1 MASNKKNR
9 YKLSKGR
16 KEQLAQARQNA
27 KDDYNRRQKEKQ
39 NRALIQQYNATH
51 KNAPKQTISAKDGI
65 RNTRQSTG
73 TTRSTAGKTRMNG
86 SLGNSFGGSKTG
98 GAKTTTDRR
107 ASAAHKADAERR
119 QSTTL
124 RQGSSYLTGG
134 STRKATPYAAAQQVY
149 TPLRSNDRRARAGRA
164 ADANRTINA
173 RNQVAANTQM
183 KTGTGKTWNEKEER
197 QKAID
202 TLNANSMAWH
212 NTSDEAEKTRLHAA
226 NDRIRKKF
234 GMTYNGDTGA
244 TYLPKA
250 SGGKTN
256 VSKPVVETARNA
268 AFGQNYQTQEQ
279 RQSRYDE
286 LNNEIDRMQKQY
298 PYLIAMDMKN
308 RNAGEKLA
316 AVPWLISHPK
326 LAAAGINGDDQY
338 SKMSTTNKK
347 QADAMY
353 QLYKRLNDEADAISK
368 QSAGK
373 AWGSGVANAGLSV
386 TGALENA
393 GRYVSGTMNK
403 AAGDVLNLVGAKDAG
418 KFLRDTAQKTLE
430 GSLSDSA
437 MQKVNDWAQPVGA
450 AKKAQEIAGSG
461 SRMASSIAAGPAGM
475 GLIYADSAKS
485 ATAEALN
492 DGANLDQAMLY
503 GAGSGLTEV
512 GTEKMFGGIPGLN
525 EGVAKLGSKSR
536 ILNKAFDVL
545 GEGVEEAASTLINPY
560 LKRATYDKNAKNATA
575 QELLDSAKGGMA
587 LAGIMQGANA
597 VSERLANRRYGTAPA
612 ETTTSIHDANAD
624 VRAAEQMDNRL
635 HPNTPQALPTG
646 QRLALPE
653 GNTRTANT
661 LYANENGGVANNLRA
676 FNNADTPDVLYGNM
690 RGDFTSAPDSGSVL
704 FASQNGQVSQTL
716 PTGYLPVGRSGLTK
730 VAAMGET
737 KTVPF
742 LSENPE
748 GMSRSEMQWAKLLV
762 DNSLKTGIPVQTYVD
777 EIVTPTMQ
785 AVNETIADVQQYI
798 ADYIARKDA
807 QRTHEKGKNL
817 MHHENGTTER
827 LSLNEPWYSE
837 WYKRLGNRKPA
848 KKHYSMIAENIVSNE
863 LKKGGG
869 DWVSHELAQDWA
881 EAQHI
886 QAAYDAIGD
895 DAVSAEIT
903 PEGLKVIMN
912 GTPAHT
918 ANIQDTNAKRDRNI
932 ISPVMQGA
940 TAAPINLSPMQRAGQ
955 TQSAPT
961 LADVRKARNDIMPKL
976 TRAGA
981 ETVQT
986 GVQTAPPEITQPMQE
1001 NAQAAAQQADIS
1013 PKLTKAEVNAESSVG
1028 AAKGGFDPYSK
1039 MVNDYGSIPDGMNPA
1054 RMVDVPQSTNGTD
1067 RVSNVART
1075 IMESGV
1081 TPDNL
1086 IPALENHVAEGLFSH
1101 DVKSLKKTLSGATK
1115 TIQKKGWQGAFDQW
1129 EEVTDGRRAVTDDDI
1144 ALGQMMYTA
1153 AVEAGDTQTAMKL
1166 AGDLAVQG
1174 TALGRGVNA
1183 FKLLKKTTPEGQ
1195 LYYLQK
1201 AVQKIQQEYQS
1212 RFDKQANKDLKKE
1225 LKRADTA
1232 GKRGKQTAII
1242 SDTNAAIEQA
1252 AQEVAKEAT
1261 GEATTQSN
1269 GKENGKRTLPKA
1281 TDKGVGKD
1289 DVYDGRPKDRYT
1301 PATDWAKETGNDLAK
1316 RIADKL
1322 NPAPTQRPV
1331 SRTILSDLMQFAE
1344 EHALPKKQQA
1354 PKRQAVD
1361 RLRDYFANKD
1371 FYTKAWNEARS
1382 ALKEKYKGNA
1392 EALDALESFTDATID
1407 YNADPLHTQ
1416 KVIMNALMDDIKETG
1431 GLKTY
1436 LARNTLGAG
1445 EQNAAQLADRLIAE
1459 TGVTGTDAE
1468 VLRSGVNHAYEDM
1481 MDGKSGTKLETMIR
1495 EALKSGNLNLTDA
1508 AKMSPKQKAVVGQTI
1523 SGLLQ
1528 KEYGVDAQYADTVSN
1543 TIIDEYNAEVQERAR
1558 KILENKFKERKQRV
1572 PREFWDVFE
1581 EYANLGTFNSE
1592 YAQKAT
1598 EKLFGEP
1605 GITLNEDLVQEFLN
1619 AETDE
1624 ARTEVVDR
1632 IYDDVAQQIPK
1643 TAGDIVNAWRYFSM
1657 LGNPRTHIRNI
1668 MGNVASAAALDTS
1681 HKVSAVGQK
1690 FLPQG
1695 QRTRA
1700 LHTSKAAKQFAKAD
1714 YANVEAE
1721 LSGNAYKTEMSE
1733 IKQRQKLFPKWM
1745 QWGMDKANGMLDVED
1760 GWFKKGSYIKSMG
1773 NFLTARGWDVNNL
1786 TEAQLNE
1793 ARQHAIQDAKIAT
1806 FQDASALADT
1816 LGRLEKKNK
1825 ATEVIIGS
1833 LVPFKRTPINVA
1845 KRSFELS
1852 PAGLLK
1858 AITYDAVQVKKGN
1871 MDATKMI
1878 DHIGQGLTGSGVA
1891 ALGAFLAAQG
1901 IFSAGSS
1908 DDDKEANFDAGM
1920 GQQEYAINIGGKS
1933 YTIDW
1938 ASPAVV
1944 PLAMGGELYEA
1955 LHQKY
1960 DDEETAFNQAMATVS
1975 RMFDPMLNMTMLSGI
1990 GSTVSSAAYN
2000 KSNPL
2005 FGIASNVATNFGG
2018 QFVPT
2023 LFGQVARTVDNTR
2036 RTTYA
2041 DKNSPVPSSVQKFLQ
2056 RQANKIPG
2064 LSQYQPA
2071 YTDVWGREQ
2080 KNGPDNVFAR
2090 AAYNFF
2096 SPGYLADAKG
2106 TQAEKALKELYQ
2118 ATGDNSV
2125 LPSKPQKYYKAE
2137 DGTKKFLSAS
2147 DYSKL
2152 TSQSGKISLDAI
2164 NKLTKSE
2171 AYKQMSN
2178 DERIEAVA
2186 DIYKYAKAIAAN
2198 KVYKKELDGTTK
2210 IVSESGIE
2218 PGLYYAYKEMED
2230 SLNNDMEGWEARDQ
2244 VFNAIKADSSLS
2256 DQEKNGLYHSLLIKG
2271 TSQSQ
2276 WDKYTEISGKVT
2288 AEEYVDAM
2296 IQKQAI
2302 TKEGED
2308 IEKGRASLEATEF
2321 SYYLD
2326 SKGYTG
2332 EKRQALEDTF
2342 KFYSMVKADP
2352 ANYTFDMIREN
2363 GGTKEKA
2370 AIGEVE
2376 SAGISAA
2383 QYAQIKSAASGVTYE
2398 KGKSGAKLAAVAKV
2412 VSQNTANYNEYAAV
2426 MHALGYK
2433 KIDGH
2438 YTSGG
2443 KLPEDSGLNTGINV
2457 NRSSASQK
2465 TSSAGF
2471 INPTTASNS
2480 VVTSGYGGRNAPKTS
2495 GGYGSSNHDGIDI
2508 GGTGGNLNGQAA
2520 DSIGG
2525 GKVTE
2530 VGYDENG
2537 YGNYVVV
2544 DHGNGYTSL
2553 YGHLQKATVK
2563 QGETVSAGQQ
2573 VGVIGSTGNSSGP
2586 HLHLRV
2592 RKNGQSI
2599 DPRTVIPGY
2608 K

>member
-9 YKLSKGR
+9 YNLSKGR

-39 NRALIQQYNATH
+39 NKALIQQFNATH
-51 KNAPKQTISAKDGI
+51 KNAPKQTISAKGGN
-65 RNTRQSTG
+65 RNTRHSTG
-73 TTRSTAGKTRMNG
+73 TTRSTVSKTRMNG

-107 ASAAHKADAERR
+107 ANAAHKADTERR

-173 RNQVAANTQM
+173 RNQMATT

-212 NTSDEAEKTRLHAA
+212 NTSDEVEKTRLHAA

-298 PYLIAMDMKN
+298 PYLISMDMKN

-373 AWGSGVANAGLSV
+373 AWGSGVANAALNAAGAVENGARYATSAAENALS
-386 TGALENA
+386 GALKLA
-393 GRYVSGTMNK
+393 GK
-403 AAGDVLNLVGAKDAG
+403 QDAG
-418 KFLRDTAQKTLE
+418 QFWEDVAKNTVNTSFA
-430 GSLSDSA
+430 DSA
-437 MQKVNDWAQPVGA
+437 MQKVNDWAQPVGS
-450 AKKAQEIAGSG
+450 AKKAQELAGSG
-461 SRMASSIAAGPAGM
+461 ARMLPGMALGAATGTASKVSSLLDKAPLANASLAAIFG
-475 GLIYADSAKS
+475 DSAAS
-485 ATAEALN
+485 GAREALN
-492 DGANLDQAMLY
+492 DGASLNQALAY

-545 GEGVEEAASTLINPY
+545 GEGVEEAASTLIDPY

-575 QELLDSAKGGMA
+575 QELWDSAKGGMA

-635 HPNTPQALPTG
+635 HPNTSQALPTA

-704 FASQNGQVSQTL
+704 YASQNGQVSQTL

-730 VAAMGET
+730 VAAQVDET
-737 KTVPF
+737 QTIPRFAVDDAGNPNGG
-742 LSENPE
+742 LSDA
-748 GMSRSEMQWAKLLV
+748 EMQWAKLLAA
-762 DNSLKTGIPVQTYVD
+762 NQEKTGVSIQQLTH
-777 EIVTPTMQ
+777 EIVDSTFEEYNQALQSAEQYVRDYTPQGTSVVWN
-785 AVNETIADVQQYI
+785 ADGTSFRASNNE
-798 ADYIARKDA
+798 K
-807 QRTHEKGKNL
+807 
-817 MHHENGTTER
+817 
-827 LSLNEPWYSE
+827 WYSDY
-837 WYKRLGNRKPA
+837 YKKNGKAPSR
-848 KKHYSMIAENIVSNE
+848 AEAAQVAAQLVKADIQR
-863 LKKGGG
+863 GGG
-869 DWVSHELAQDWA
+869 QFISAELAQDLQTA
-881 EAQHI
+881 LEI
-886 QAAYDAIGD
+886 QAAANALGENVI
-895 DAVSAEIT
+895 SAQVVD
-903 PEGLKVIMN
+903 GNLVVQRGK
-912 GTPAHT
+912 PAYT
-918 ANIQDTNAKRDRNI
+918 ANIQDTNARIDRNI

-940 TAAPINLSPMQRAGQ
+940 TAAPINLSPMQRTGQ

-961 LADVRKARNDIMPKL
+961 LADVQQARNDIMPKL

-1001 NAQAAAQQADIS
+1001 NAQGAAQQADIN

-1028 AAKGGFDPYSK
+1028 AAETGFDPYSK
-1039 MVNDYGSIPDGMNPA
+1039 MVNDYGAIPEGMNPA

-1086 IPALENHVAEGLFSH
+1086 IPVLENHVAEGLFSH

-1212 RFDKQANKDLKKE
+1212 RFDKQAGKAAKK
-1225 LKRADTA
+1225 
-1232 GKRGKQTAII
+1232 Q
-1242 SDTNAAIEQA
+1242 
-1252 AQEVAKEAT
+1252 
-1261 GEATTQSN
+1261 
-1269 GKENGKRTLPKA
+1269 
-1281 TDKGVGKD
+1281 GV
-1289 DVYDGRPKDRYT
+1289 
-1301 PATDWAKETGNDLAK
+1301 PAED
-1316 RIADKL
+1316 IAD
-1322 NPAPTQRPV
+1322 Q
-1331 SRTILSDLMQFAE
+1331 
-1344 EHALPKKQQA
+1344 
-1354 PKRQAVD
+1354 
-1361 RLRDYFANKD
+1361 Y
-1371 FYTKAWNEARS
+1371 
-1382 ALKEKYKGNA
+1382 
-1392 EALDALESFTDATID
+1392 
-1407 YNADPLHTQ
+1407 
-1416 KVIMNALMDDIKETG
+1416 
-1431 GLKTY
+1431 GLK
-1436 LARNTLGAG
+1436 
-1445 EQNAAQLADRLIAE
+1445 
-1459 TGVTGTDAE
+1459 
-1468 VLRSGVNHAYEDM
+1468 
-1481 MDGKSGTKLETMIR
+1481 
-1495 EALKSGNLNLTDA
+1495 
-1508 AKMSPKQKAVVGQTI
+1508 
-1523 SGLLQ
+1523 
-1528 KEYGVDAQYADTVSN
+1528 
-1543 TIIDEYNAEVQERAR
+1543 
-1558 KILENKFKERKQRV
+1558 
-1572 PREFWDVFE
+1572 
-1581 EYANLGTFNSE
+1581 
-1592 YAQKAT
+1592 
-1598 EKLFGEP
+1598 
-1605 GITLNEDLVQEFLN
+1605 LNEDLVQEFLN
-1619 AETDE
+1619 AETQE
-1624 ARTEVVDR
+1624 ARDAVVDK
-1632 IYDDVAQQIPK
+1632 IYNDVAQQIPK
-1643 TAGDIVNAWRYFSM
+1643 TAGDRLNAWRYFAM

-1690 FLPQG
+1690 FLPKEK
-1695 QRTRA
+1695 RTRA

-1714 YANVEAE
+1714 YANVETE
-1721 LSGNAYKTEMSE
+1721 LSGNAYKTEMSD
-1733 IKQRQKLFPKWM
+1733 IKQRQKLFPKPL
-1745 QWGMDKANGMLDVED
+1745 QKVMDANTWALDAED
-1760 GWFKKGSYIKSMG
+1760 QVFKKKSYIDSMG

-1786 TEAQLNE
+1786 TESQLNE

-1806 FQDASALADT
+1806 FQDASKLADK
-1816 LGRLEKKNK
+1816 LSEIEHSGK
-1825 ATEVIIGS
+1825 AWGVAIGS

-1852 PAGLLK
+1852 PVGLLK
-1858 AITYDAVQVKKGN
+1858 AITYDAAQVKKGN

-1891 ALGAFLAAQG
+1891 VLGAFLAAQG

-1990 GSTVSSAAYN
+1990 GSTVTSAAYN

-2005 FGIASNVATNFGG
+2005 FGIASNIATNFGG

-2125 LPSKPQKYYKAE
+2125 LPSKPQKYYKDA
-2137 DGTKKFLSAS
+2137 DGVKKFLSAS
-2147 DYSKL
+2147 EYSKL
-2152 TSQSGKISLDAI
+2152 TSEGGKISLDAI
-2164 NKLTKSE
+2164 DKLTKSE

-2186 DIYKYAKAIAAN
+2186 DIYKYAKDVAAN
-2198 KVYKKELDGTTK
+2198 KTYGKELDGTTK
-2210 IVSESGIE
+2210 LVKESGME
-2218 PGLYYAYKEMED
+2218 PGLYYAYKEMQ
-2230 SLNNDMEGWEARDQ
+2230 SNFKASMENYEAFDQ
-2244 VFNAIKADSSLS
+2244 TFLAIKNDKSLS
-2256 DQEKNGLYHSLLIKG
+2256 EQEKNSLYHNLLIKG
-2271 TSQSQ
+2271 NDEAT
-2276 WDKYTEISGKVT
+2276 WKKYTEISDKVT
-2288 AEEYVDAM
+2288 AEEFVDALTQVKY
-2296 IQKQAI
+2296 IKGIGKEELSDETGAEQA
-2302 TKEGED
+2302 K
-2308 IEKGRASLEATEF
+2308 AEATEF
-2321 SYYLD
+2321 SKYLD
-2326 SKGYTG
+2326 MMGYTG
-2332 EKRQALEDTF
+2332 EKRAALEDKF
-2342 KFYSMVKADP
+2342 GFYSMIRQDP
-2352 ANYTFDMIREN
+2352 QNYTFDMLKNEGNTYERD
-2363 GGTKEKA
+2363 
-2370 AIGEVE
+2370 AISAVE
-2376 SAGISAA
+2376 SSGMSAS
-2383 QYAQIKSAASGVTYE
+2383 QYNQIKTLANRLQAGVDYE
-2398 KGKSGAKLAAVAKV
+2398 KGKSGAKKAAQAKI
-2412 VSQNTANYNEYAAV
+2412 VSQNVDNYDQYAAV
-2426 MHALGYK
+2426 MSALGLKRFDSLYS
-2433 KIDGH
+2433 
-2438 YTSGG
+2438 SGG
-2443 KLPEDSGLNTGINV
+2443 KLPKDSGLNTGINV

-2471 INPTTASNS
+2471 VNPTTASNS
-2480 VVTSGYGGRNAPKTS
+2480 VVTSGYGGRNAVKTS
-2495 GGYGSSNHDGIDI
+2495 TGYSSTDHDGIDI

-2563 QGETVSAGQQ
+2563 QGDTVSAGQQ
-2573 VGVIGSTGNSSGP
+2573 VGVIGSTGSSSAP

-2592 RKNGQSI
+2592 HKNGQSI

>member
-9 YKLSKGR
+9 YNLSKGR

-39 NRALIQQYNATH
+39 NKALIQQFNATH
-51 KNAPKQTISAKDGI
+51 KNAPKQTISAKGGS
-65 RNTRQSTG
+65 RNTRHSTG

-98 GAKTTTDRR
+98 GSKTTTDRR
-107 ASAAHKADAERR
+107 ANAAHKADAERR

-124 RQGSSYLTGG
+124 RQGSNYLTGG

-164 ADANRTINA
+164 ADANRMINA
-173 RNQVAANTQM
+173 RNQMAANTQM

-212 NTSDEAEKTRLHAA
+212 NTSDAAEKTRLHAA

-326 LAAAGINGDDQY
+326 LAAAGINGDDRY

-373 AWGSGVANAGLSV
+373 AWGSGVANAALNAA
-386 TGALENA
+386 GAVENGA
-393 GRYVSGTMNK
+393 RYVSGTMNK

-485 ATAEALN
+485 TTAEALN

-575 QELLDSAKGGMA
+575 QELWDSAKGGMT

-635 HPNTPQALPTG
+635 HPNTSQALPTA

-676 FNNADTPDVLYGNM
+676 FSQSNTPDVLYGNL

-704 FASQNGQVSQTL
+704 YASQNGQVSQTL

-730 VAAMGET
+730 VAAQVDET
-737 KTVPF
+737 QTIPRFAVDDAGHPNGG
-742 LSENPE
+742 LNDA
-748 GMSRSEMQWAKLLV
+748 EMQWAKLLAA
-762 DNSLKTGIPVQTYVD
+762 NQEKTGVSIQQLTH
-777 EIVTPTMQ
+777 EIVDSTFEEYNQALQSAEQYVRDYTPQGTSVVRN
-785 AVNETIADVQQYI
+785 ADGTSFRASNNE
-798 ADYIARKDA
+798 K
-807 QRTHEKGKNL
+807 
-817 MHHENGTTER
+817 
-827 LSLNEPWYSE
+827 WYSDY
-837 WYKRLGNRKPA
+837 YKKNGKAPSR
-848 KKHYSMIAENIVSNE
+848 AEAAQVAAQLVKADIQR
-863 LKKGGG
+863 GGG
-869 DWVSHELAQDWA
+869 QFISAELAQDLQTA
-881 EAQHI
+881 LEI
-886 QAAYDAIGD
+886 QAAANALGENVI
-895 DAVSAEIT
+895 SAQVVD
-903 PEGLKVIMN
+903 GNLVVQRGK
-912 GTPAHT
+912 PAYT
-918 ANIQDTNAKRDRNI
+918 ANIQDTNARLDRNI

-940 TAAPINLSPMQRAGQ
+940 AAAPINLTPMQRAGQ

-961 LADVRKARNDIMPKL
+961 LADVRQTRNDIMPKL

-1001 NAQAAAQQADIS
+1001 NAQAAAQQADIN

-1039 MVNDYGSIPDGMNPA
+1039 MVNDYGAIPEGMNPA
-1054 RMVDVPQSTNGTD
+1054 RTIDVPQSTNGTD

-1081 TPDNL
+1081 TPDSL

-1101 DVKSLKKTLSGATK
+1101 DVKSLKKTLSGATR

-1212 RFDKQANKDLKKE
+1212 RFDKQAGKAAKK
-1225 LKRADTA
+1225 
-1232 GKRGKQTAII
+1232 Q
-1242 SDTNAAIEQA
+1242 
-1252 AQEVAKEAT
+1252 
-1261 GEATTQSN
+1261 
-1269 GKENGKRTLPKA
+1269 
-1281 TDKGVGKD
+1281 GV
-1289 DVYDGRPKDRYT
+1289 
-1301 PATDWAKETGNDLAK
+1301 PAED
-1316 RIADKL
+1316 IAD
-1322 NPAPTQRPV
+1322 Q
-1331 SRTILSDLMQFAE
+1331 
-1344 EHALPKKQQA
+1344 
-1354 PKRQAVD
+1354 
-1361 RLRDYFANKD
+1361 Y
-1371 FYTKAWNEARS
+1371 
-1382 ALKEKYKGNA
+1382 
-1392 EALDALESFTDATID
+1392 
-1407 YNADPLHTQ
+1407 
-1416 KVIMNALMDDIKETG
+1416 
-1431 GLKTY
+1431 GLK
-1436 LARNTLGAG
+1436 
-1445 EQNAAQLADRLIAE
+1445 
-1459 TGVTGTDAE
+1459 
-1468 VLRSGVNHAYEDM
+1468 
-1481 MDGKSGTKLETMIR
+1481 
-1495 EALKSGNLNLTDA
+1495 
-1508 AKMSPKQKAVVGQTI
+1508 
-1523 SGLLQ
+1523 
-1528 KEYGVDAQYADTVSN
+1528 
-1543 TIIDEYNAEVQERAR
+1543 
-1558 KILENKFKERKQRV
+1558 
-1572 PREFWDVFE
+1572 
-1581 EYANLGTFNSE
+1581 
-1592 YAQKAT
+1592 
-1598 EKLFGEP
+1598 
-1605 GITLNEDLVQEFLN
+1605 LNEDLVQEFLN
-1619 AETDE
+1619 AETQE
-1624 ARTEVVDR
+1624 ARDAVVDK
-1632 IYDDVAQQIPK
+1632 IYNDVAQQIPK
-1643 TAGDIVNAWRYFSM
+1643 TAGDRLNAWRYFAM

-1690 FLPQG
+1690 FLPKEK
-1695 QRTRA
+1695 RTRA

-1721 LSGNAYKTEMSE
+1721 LSGNAYKNEMSE
-1733 IKQRQKLFPKWM
+1733 IKQRQKLFPKPL
-1745 QWGMDKANGMLDVED
+1745 QKVMDANTWALDAED
-1760 GWFKKGSYIKSMG
+1760 QVFKKKSYIDSMG

-1806 FQDASALADT
+1806 FQDASKLADK
-1816 LGRLEKKNK
+1816 LSEIEHSGK
-1825 ATEVIIGS
+1825 AWGVAIGS

-1852 PAGLLK
+1852 PVGLLK
-1858 AITYDAVQVKKGN
+1858 AITYDAAQVKKGN

-1920 GQQEYAINIGGKS
+1920 GHQEYAINIGGKS

-1990 GSTVSSAAYN
+1990 GSTVTSAAYS

-2005 FGIASNVATNFGG
+2005 FGIASNIATNFGG

-2137 DGTKKFLSAS
+2137 DGTKKFLTAQE
-2147 DYSKL
+2147 YSTL

-2164 NKLTKSE
+2164 DKLTKSE

-2186 DIYKYAKAIAAN
+2186 DIYKYAKDVAAN
-2198 KVYKKELDGTTK
+2198 KTYGKELDGTTK
-2210 IVSESGIE
+2210 LVKESGME
-2218 PGLYYAYKEMED
+2218 PGLYYAYKEMQ
-2230 SLNNDMEGWEARDQ
+2230 SNFKASMENYEAFDQ
-2244 VFNAIKADSSLS
+2244 TFLAIKNDKSLS
-2256 DQEKNGLYHSLLIKG
+2256 EQEKNSLYHNLLIKG
-2271 TSQSQ
+2271 NDEAT
-2276 WDKYTEISGKVT
+2276 WKKYTEISDKVT
-2288 AEEYVDAM
+2288 AEEFVDALTQVKY
-2296 IQKQAI
+2296 IKGIGKEELSDETGAEQA
-2302 TKEGED
+2302 K
-2308 IEKGRASLEATEF
+2308 AEATEF
-2321 SYYLD
+2321 SKYLD
-2326 SKGYTG
+2326 MMGYTG
-2332 EKRQALEDTF
+2332 EKRAALEDKF
-2342 KFYSMVKADP
+2342 GFYSMIRQDP
-2352 ANYTFDMIREN
+2352 QNYTFDMLKNEGNTYERD
-2363 GGTKEKA
+2363 
-2370 AIGEVE
+2370 AISAVE
-2376 SAGISAA
+2376 SSGMSAS
-2383 QYAQIKSAASGVTYE
+2383 QYNQIKTLANRLQAGVDYE
-2398 KGKSGAKLAAVAKV
+2398 KGKSGAKKAAQAKI
-2412 VSQNTANYNEYAAV
+2412 VSQNVDNYDQYAAV
-2426 MHALGYK
+2426 MSALGLKRFDSLYS
-2433 KIDGH
+2433 
-2438 YTSGG
+2438 SGG
-2443 KLPEDSGLNTGINV
+2443 KLPKDSGLNTGINV

-2471 INPTTASNS
+2471 VNPTTASNS
-2480 VVTSGYGGRNAPKTS
+2480 VVTSGYGGRNAVKTS
-2495 GGYGSSNHDGIDI
+2495 TGYSSTDHDGIDI

-2563 QGETVSAGQQ
+2563 QGDTVSAGQQ
-2573 VGVIGSTGNSSGP
+2573 VGVIGSTGSSTAP

-2592 RKNGQSI
+2592 HKNGQSI

>member
-9 YKLSKGR
+9 YNLSKGR

-51 KNAPKQTISAKDGI
+51 KNAPKQTISANGGS

-73 TTRSTAGKTRMNG
+73 TTRSTVSKTRMNG
-86 SLGNSFGGSKTG
+86 SRGSSFGGSKTG
-98 GAKTTTDRR
+98 GVKTTTDRR

-173 RNQVAANTQM
+173 RNRVAAT

-256 VSKPVVETARNA
+256 VSKPVVDTVKNTPFNTSFKTRDER
-268 AFGQNYQTQEQ
+268 QN
-279 RQSRYDE
+279 RLDE
-286 LNNEIDRMQKQY
+286 LNSEIDRMQKQY
-298 PYLIAMDMKN
+298 PYLINKDIQS
-308 RNAGEKLA
+308 RNTADKAAGVFSL
-316 AVPWLISHPK
+316 LFDPK
-326 LAAAGINGDDQY
+326 TAIAGINGDDQY
-338 SKMSTTNKK
+338 NKMSANNKK
-347 QADAMY
+347 QADAMF
-353 QLYKRLNDEADAISK
+353 QLYKRLNDEYEAISK

-373 AWGSGVANAGLSV
+373 AWGSGIANALTNAVGP
-386 TGALENA
+386 LENA
-393 GRYVSGTMNK
+393 ARLYSGTFNK
-403 AAGDVLNLVGAKDAG
+403 AVGDVLGLAGAKDASD
-418 KFLRDTAQKTLE
+418 FFRNNAQKTIE
-430 GSLSDSA
+430 GSFTDAA
-437 MQKVNDWAQPVGA
+437 MQKVNDWAQPVGM
-450 AKKAQEIAGSG
+450 AKKAQDLAGSG
-461 SRMASSIAAGPAGM
+461 SRMVPSIFAGPAGM

-485 ATAEALN
+485 ATREALQ

-575 QELLDSAKGGMA
+575 QELLDSAKGGMT

-635 HPNTPQALPTG
+635 HPNTPQALPTA

-704 FASQNGQVSQTL
+704 YASQNGQVSQTL

-742 LSENPE
+742 LSENPD

-961 LADVRKARNDIMPKL
+961 LADVRQARNDIMPKL

-981 ETVQT
+981 ETAQT

-1001 NAQAAAQQADIS
+1001 NAQAAAQQADIN

-1028 AAKGGFDPYSK
+1028 AAETGFDPYSK
-1039 MVNDYGSIPDGMNPA
+1039 MVNDYGAIPEGMNPA
-1054 RMVDVPQSTNGTD
+1054 RVVDVPQSTNGTD

-1086 IPALENHVAEGLFSH
+1086 IPALENHIAEGLFSH

-1174 TALGRGVNA
+1174 TTLGRGVNA
-1183 FKLLKKTTPEGQ
+1183 LKLLKKTTPEGQ

-1212 RFDKQANKDLKKE
+1212 RFDKQANKAAK
-1225 LKRADTA
+1225 
-1232 GKRGKQTAII
+1232 KRG
-1242 SDTNAAIEQA
+1242 
-1252 AQEVAKEAT
+1252 V
-1261 GEATTQSN
+1261 
-1269 GKENGKRTLPKA
+1269 
-1281 TDKGVGKD
+1281 
-1289 DVYDGRPKDRYT
+1289 
-1301 PATDWAKETGNDLAK
+1301 PAED
-1316 RIADKL
+1316 IAD
-1322 NPAPTQRPV
+1322 Q
-1331 SRTILSDLMQFAE
+1331 
-1344 EHALPKKQQA
+1344 
-1354 PKRQAVD
+1354 
-1361 RLRDYFANKD
+1361 Y
-1371 FYTKAWNEARS
+1371 
-1382 ALKEKYKGNA
+1382 
-1392 EALDALESFTDATID
+1392 
-1407 YNADPLHTQ
+1407 
-1416 KVIMNALMDDIKETG
+1416 
-1431 GLKTY
+1431 GLK
-1436 LARNTLGAG
+1436 
-1445 EQNAAQLADRLIAE
+1445 
-1459 TGVTGTDAE
+1459 
-1468 VLRSGVNHAYEDM
+1468 
-1481 MDGKSGTKLETMIR
+1481 
-1495 EALKSGNLNLTDA
+1495 
-1508 AKMSPKQKAVVGQTI
+1508 
-1523 SGLLQ
+1523 
-1528 KEYGVDAQYADTVSN
+1528 
-1543 TIIDEYNAEVQERAR
+1543 
-1558 KILENKFKERKQRV
+1558 
-1572 PREFWDVFE
+1572 
-1581 EYANLGTFNSE
+1581 
-1592 YAQKAT
+1592 
-1598 EKLFGEP
+1598 
-1605 GITLNEDLVQEFLN
+1605 LNEDLVQEFLN

-1657 LGNPRTHIRNI
+1657 LGNPRTHIRNT
-1668 MGNVASAAALDTS
+1668 MGNVASAIALDAS
-1681 HKVSAVGQK
+1681 HKVSAAGQK
-1690 FLPQG
+1690 LFLPQEK
-1695 QRTRA
+1695 RTRT
-1700 LHTSKAAKQFAKAD
+1700 LHTSKAAHEFAKAD

-1733 IKQRQKLFPKWM
+1733 IKQRQKLFPKPL
-1745 QWGMDKANGMLDVED
+1745 QKVMDANTRALDAED
-1760 GWFKKGSYIKSMG
+1760 QIFKKKSYIDSMG

-1806 FQDASALADT
+1806 FQDASKLADK
-1816 LGRLEKKNK
+1816 LSEIEHSGK
-1825 ATEVIIGS
+1825 AWGVIIGS
-1833 LVPFKRTPINVA
+1833 LFPFKRTPINVA
-1845 KRSFELS
+1845 KRSFEFS
-1852 PAGLLK
+1852 PLGILK
-1858 AITYDAVQVKKGN
+1858 AVTYDMAQVKSGK
-1871 MDATKMI
+1871 MDATKMA
-1878 DHIGQGLTGSGVA
+1878 DHISQGLTGSGIAV
-1891 ALGAFLAAQG
+1891 LGAFLAAQG

-1938 ASPAVV
+1938 ASPTVV
-1944 PLAMGGELYEA
+1944 PLAMGGELYNA
-1955 LHQKY
+1955 LQQKY

-1975 RMFDPMLNMTMLSGI
+1975 RMFDPLLNMTMLSGI
-1990 GSTVSSAAYN
+1990 GSTISSAAYN

-2023 LFGQVARTVDNTR
+2023 LFGQIARTVDNTR

-2096 SPGYLADAKG
+2096 SPGYLADAKV

-2125 LPSKPQKYYKAE
+2125 LPSKPQKYYKDA
-2137 DGTKKFLSAS
+2137 DGVKKFLSAS

-2152 TSQSGKISLDAI
+2152 TSEGGKISLDAI
-2164 NKLTKSE
+2164 DKLTKSE

-2186 DIYKYAKAIAAN
+2186 DIYKYAKDVAAN
-2198 KVYKKELDGTTK
+2198 KTYGKELDGTTK
-2210 IVSESGIE
+2210 LVKESGME
-2218 PGLYYAYKEMED
+2218 PGLYYAYKEMQ
-2230 SLNNDMEGWEARDQ
+2230 SNFKASMENYEAFDQ
-2244 VFNAIKADSSLS
+2244 TFLAIKNDKSLS
-2256 DQEKNGLYHSLLIKG
+2256 EQEKNSLYHNLLIKG
-2271 TSQSQ
+2271 NDEAT
-2276 WDKYTEISGKVT
+2276 WKKYTEISDKVT
-2288 AEEYVDAM
+2288 AEEFVDALTQVKY
-2296 IQKQAI
+2296 IKGIGKEELSDETGAEQA
-2302 TKEGED
+2302 K
-2308 IEKGRASLEATEF
+2308 AEATEF
-2321 SYYLD
+2321 SKYLD
-2326 SKGYTG
+2326 MMGYTG
-2332 EKRQALEDTF
+2332 EKRAALEDKF
-2342 KFYSMVKADP
+2342 GFYSMIRQDP
-2352 ANYTFDMIREN
+2352 QNYTFDMLKNEGNTYERD
-2363 GGTKEKA
+2363 
-2370 AIGEVE
+2370 AISAVE
-2376 SAGISAA
+2376 SSGMSAS
-2383 QYAQIKSAASGVTYE
+2383 QYNQIKTLANRLQAGVDYE
-2398 KGKSGAKLAAVAKV
+2398 KGKSGAKKAAQAKI
-2412 VSQNTANYNEYAAV
+2412 VSQNVDNYDQYAAV
-2426 MHALGYK
+2426 MSALGLKRFDSLYS
-2433 KIDGH
+2433 
-2438 YTSGG
+2438 SGG
-2443 KLPEDSGLNTGINV
+2443 KLPKDNGLNTGINV

-2471 INPTTASNS
+2471 VNPTTASNS

-2525 GKVTE
+2525 GKVAE

>member
-1 MASNKKNR
+1 MA
-9 YKLSKGR
+9 LSKGR
-16 KEQLAQARQNA
+16 REQLEQAKKNA
-27 KDDYNRRQKEKQ
+27 KIKAKQKQ
-39 NRALIQQYNATH
+39 NKALIQQYNATH
-51 KNAPKQTISAKDGI
+51 KNAPKQTISAKSGN

-73 TTRSTAGKTRMNG
+73 TTRSTVSKTRMNG
-86 SLGNSFGGSKTG
+86 SLGSSFGGSKTG

-107 ASAAHKADAERR
+107 ASAARKADAERR

-124 RQGSSYLTGG
+124 RQGSNYLTGG

-173 RNQVAANTQM
+173 RNQMATT

-256 VSKPVVETARNA
+256 VSEPVVDTVKNTPFNTSFKTRDER
-268 AFGQNYQTQEQ
+268 QN
-279 RQSRYDE
+279 RLDE
-286 LNNEIDRMQKQY
+286 LNSEIDRMQKQY
-298 PYLIAMDMKN
+298 PYLINKDIQS
-308 RNAGEKLA
+308 RNTADKAAGVFSL
-316 AVPWLISHPK
+316 LFDPK
-326 LAAAGINGDDQY
+326 TAIAGINGDDQY
-338 SKMSTTNKK
+338 NKMSANNKK
-347 QADAMY
+347 QADAMF
-353 QLYKRLNDEADAISK
+353 QLYKRLNDEYEAVSK

-373 AWGSGVANAGLSV
+373 AWGSGIANALTNVVGPIENAARYVTSAGENALS
-386 TGALENA
+386 GALKLA
-393 GRYVSGTMNK
+393 GK
-403 AAGDVLNLVGAKDAG
+403 QDAG
-418 KFLRDTAQKTLE
+418 QFWENVAKNTANT
-430 GSLSDSA
+430 SFADSA
-437 MQKVNDWAQPVGA
+437 MQKVNDWAQPVGM
-450 AKKAQEIAGSG
+450 AKKAQELAGSG
-461 SRMASSIAAGPAGM
+461 ARMLPGMALGAATGTASKVSSLLDKAPLANASLAAIFG
-475 GLIYADSAKS
+475 DSAAS
-485 ATAEALN
+485 GAREALN
-492 DGANLDQAMLY
+492 DGASLNQALAY

-536 ILNKAFDVL
+536 ILNKAFDIL
-545 GEGVEEAASTLINPY
+545 GEGVEEAASTLVNPY
-560 LKRATYDKNAKNATA
+560 LKRATYDKNAQNATA
-575 QELLDSAKGGMA
+575 QELWDSAKGGMT

-624 VRAAEQMDNRL
+624 MRAAEQMDNRL
-635 HPNTPQALPTG
+635 HPNTPQALPTA

-676 FNNADTPDVLYGNM
+676 FSQSNTPDVLYGNM

-704 FASQNGQVSQTL
+704 YASQNGQVSQTL

-730 VAAMGET
+730 VAAQVDET
-737 KTVPF
+737 QTIPRFAVDDAGNSNGG
-742 LSENPE
+742 LSDA
-748 GMSRSEMQWAKLLV
+748 EMQWAKLLAA
-762 DNSLKTGIPVQTYVD
+762 NQEKTGVSIQQVTH
-777 EIVTPTMQ
+777 EIVDSTFEEYNQALKSAEQYVRDYTPQGTSVVWN
-785 AVNETIADVQQYI
+785 ADGTSFRASNNE
-798 ADYIARKDA
+798 K
-807 QRTHEKGKNL
+807 
-817 MHHENGTTER
+817 
-827 LSLNEPWYSE
+827 WYSDY
-837 WYKRLGNRKPA
+837 YKKNGKAPS
-848 KKHYSMIAENIVSNE
+848 KAEAAQVAAQLVKADIQR
-863 LKKGGG
+863 GGG
-869 DWVSHELAQDWA
+869 QFISAELAQDLQTA
-881 EAQHI
+881 LEI
-886 QAAYDAIGD
+886 QAAANALGANVI
-895 DAVSAEIT
+895 SAQIVD
-903 PEGLKVIMN
+903 GNLVIQR

-918 ANIQDTNAKRDRNI
+918 ANIQDTNARLDRNI

-940 TAAPINLSPMQRAGQ
+940 TAAPINLRPMQSAGQ

-961 LADVRKARNDIMPKL
+961 LADVQQARNDIMPKL
-976 TRAGA
+976 NRAGT
-981 ETVQT
+981 ETVQA

-1001 NAQAAAQQADIS
+1001 NAQAAAQQADIN
-1013 PKLTKAEVNAESSVG
+1013 PKLTKAEVTPESSVG
-1028 AAKGGFDPYSK
+1028 AAETGFDPYSK
-1039 MVNDYGSIPDGMNPA
+1039 MVNDYGAIPEGMNPA

-1075 IMESGV
+1075 IMESGI

-1212 RFDKQANKDLKKE
+1212 RFDKQAGKAAKK
-1225 LKRADTA
+1225 
-1232 GKRGKQTAII
+1232 Q
-1242 SDTNAAIEQA
+1242 
-1252 AQEVAKEAT
+1252 
-1261 GEATTQSN
+1261 
-1269 GKENGKRTLPKA
+1269 
-1281 TDKGVGKD
+1281 GV
-1289 DVYDGRPKDRYT
+1289 
-1301 PATDWAKETGNDLAK
+1301 PAED
-1316 RIADKL
+1316 IAD
-1322 NPAPTQRPV
+1322 Q
-1331 SRTILSDLMQFAE
+1331 
-1344 EHALPKKQQA
+1344 
-1354 PKRQAVD
+1354 
-1361 RLRDYFANKD
+1361 Y
-1371 FYTKAWNEARS
+1371 
-1382 ALKEKYKGNA
+1382 
-1392 EALDALESFTDATID
+1392 
-1407 YNADPLHTQ
+1407 
-1416 KVIMNALMDDIKETG
+1416 
-1431 GLKTY
+1431 GLK
-1436 LARNTLGAG
+1436 
-1445 EQNAAQLADRLIAE
+1445 
-1459 TGVTGTDAE
+1459 
-1468 VLRSGVNHAYEDM
+1468 
-1481 MDGKSGTKLETMIR
+1481 
-1495 EALKSGNLNLTDA
+1495 
-1508 AKMSPKQKAVVGQTI
+1508 
-1523 SGLLQ
+1523 
-1528 KEYGVDAQYADTVSN
+1528 
-1543 TIIDEYNAEVQERAR
+1543 
-1558 KILENKFKERKQRV
+1558 
-1572 PREFWDVFE
+1572 
-1581 EYANLGTFNSE
+1581 
-1592 YAQKAT
+1592 
-1598 EKLFGEP
+1598 
-1605 GITLNEDLVQEFLN
+1605 LNEDLVQEFLN
-1619 AETDE
+1619 AETQE
-1624 ARTEVVDR
+1624 ARDAVVDK
-1632 IYDDVAQQIPK
+1632 IYNDVAQQIPK
-1643 TAGDIVNAWRYFSM
+1643 TLGDRLNAWRYFAM

-1690 FLPQG
+1690 FLLKEK
-1695 QRTRA
+1695 RTRA

-1714 YANVEAE
+1714 YANVETE

-1733 IKQRQKLFPKWM
+1733 IKQRQKLFPKPL
-1745 QWGMDKANGMLDVED
+1745 QKVMDANTWALDAED
-1760 GWFKKGSYIKSMG
+1760 QVFKKKSYIDSMG

-1816 LGRLEKKNK
+1816 LSRLEKKNK

-1852 PAGLLK
+1852 PVGLLK

-1878 DHIGQGLTGSGVA
+1878 DHIGQGLTGSSVA

-1920 GQQEYAINIGGKS
+1920 GQQEYAINLLGKS

-1960 DDEETAFNQAMATVS
+1960 DDDETAFNQAMATVS

-2106 TQAEKALKELYQ
+2106 TQTEKALKELYQ

-2137 DGTKKFLSAS
+2137 DGTKKFLTAQE
-2147 DYSKL
+2147 YSTL

-2164 NKLTKSE
+2164 DKLTKSE

-2244 VFNAIKADSSLS
+2244 TFNSIKSDKSLS
-2256 DQEKNGLYHSLLIKG
+2256 EQEKNSLYHTLLIKG
-2271 TSQSQ
+2271 TSDSQ
-2276 WDKYTEISGKVT
+2276 WEKYQKISGKVT

-2443 KLPEDSGLNTGINV
+2443 KLPEESGLNTGINV

-2471 INPTTASNS
+2471 VNPTTASNS
-2480 VVTSGYGGRNAPKTS
+2480 VVTSGYGGRNAVKTS
-2495 GGYGSSNHDGIDI
+2495 TGYSSTNHDGIDI

-2563 QGETVSAGQQ
+2563 QGDTVSAGQQ
-2573 VGVIGSTGNSSGP
+2573 VGVIGSTGSSTAP

-2592 RKNGQSI
+2592 HKNGQSI

-2608 K
+2608 GG

>member
-1 MASNKKNR
+1 MA
-9 YKLSKGR
+9 LSKGR
-16 KEQLAQARQNA
+16 REQLEQAKKNA
-27 KDDYNRRQKEKQ
+27 KIKAKQKQ
-39 NRALIQQYNATH
+39 NKALIQQYNATH
-51 KNAPKQTISAKDGI
+51 KNKPKQTVSAKTNNRSTQKPASAPRQNAQNPRADSNHGI
-65 RNTRQSTG
+65 HTARHTVSTAKQASTYLSGGNSSRSRTSRYAASSG
-73 TTRSTAGKTRMNG
+73 TT
-86 SLGNSFGGSKTG
+86 LP
-98 GAKTTTDRR
+98 KTTRR
-107 ASAAHKADAERR
+107 
-119 QSTTL
+119 
-124 RQGSSYLTGG
+124 
-134 STRKATPYAAAQQVY
+134 
-149 TPLRSNDRRARAGRA
+149 
-164 ADANRTINA
+164 
-173 RNQVAANTQM
+173 
-183 KTGTGKTWNEKEER
+183 TGTGKTWNEKKER

-226 NDRIRKKF
+226 NNRIRQKF
-234 GMTYNGDTGA
+234 GMTYNGDSGA

-256 VSKPVVETARNA
+256 VSEPVVDTVKNTPFNTSFKTRDER
-268 AFGQNYQTQEQ
+268 QN
-279 RQSRYDE
+279 RLDE
-286 LNNEIDRMQKQY
+286 LNSEIDRMQKQY
-298 PYLIAMDMKN
+298 PYLINKDIQS
-308 RNAGEKLA
+308 RNTADKAAGVFSL
-316 AVPWLISHPK
+316 LFDPK
-326 LAAAGINGDDQY
+326 TAIAGINGDDQY
-338 SKMSTTNKK
+338 NKMSANNKK
-347 QADAMY
+347 QADAMF
-353 QLYKRLNDEADAISK
+353 QLYKRLNDEYEAVNK

-373 AWGSGVANAGLSV
+373 AWGSGVANALTNVVGPIENAARYVTSAGENALS
-386 TGALENA
+386 GALKLAGKQDA
-393 GRYVSGTMNK
+393 GRFWENV
-403 AAGDVLNLVGAKDAG
+403 AKN
-418 KFLRDTAQKTLE
+418 TANT
-430 GSLSDSA
+430 SFADSA
-437 MQKVNDWAQPVGA
+437 MQKVNDWAQPVGM
-450 AKKAQEIAGSG
+450 AKKAQELAGSG
-461 SRMASSIAAGPAGM
+461 ARMLPGMALGAATGTASKVSSLLDKAPLANASLAAIFG
-475 GLIYADSAKS
+475 DSAAS
-485 ATAEALN
+485 GAREALN
-492 DGANLDQAMLY
+492 DGASLNQALAY

-525 EGVAKLGSKSR
+525 EGVAKLGSKSK
-536 ILNKAFDVL
+536 ILNKAFDIL
-545 GEGVEEAASTLINPY
+545 GEGVEEAASTLVNPY
-560 LKRATYDKNAKNATA
+560 LKRATYDKNAQNATA
-575 QELLDSAKGGMA
+575 QELWDSAKGGIAM
-587 LAGIMQGANA
+587 AGIMQGASGLA
-597 VSERLANRRYGTAPA
+597 GRMANRRYGTAPA

-624 VRAAEQMDNRL
+624 MRAADQMDNRL
-635 HPNTPQALPTG
+635 HPNTAQALPTA

-661 LYANENGGVANNLRA
+661 MYANENGGVANNLRA
-676 FNNADTPDVLYGNM
+676 FSQSNTPDVLYGNM

-704 FASQNGQVSQTL
+704 YASQNGQVSQTL

-730 VAAMGET
+730 VAAQVNET
-737 KTVPF
+737 QTIPRFAVDDAGNSNGG
-742 LSENPE
+742 LSDA
-748 GMSRSEMQWAKLLV
+748 EMQWAKLLAA
-762 DNSLKTGIPVQTYVD
+762 NQEKTGVSIQQVTH
-777 EIVTPTMQ
+777 EIVDSTFEEYNHALQSAEQYVRDYTPQGTSVVRN
-785 AVNETIADVQQYI
+785 ADGTSFRASNNE
-798 ADYIARKDA
+798 K
-807 QRTHEKGKNL
+807 
-817 MHHENGTTER
+817 
-827 LSLNEPWYSE
+827 WYSDY
-837 WYKRLGNRKPA
+837 YKKNGKAPS
-848 KKHYSMIAENIVSNE
+848 KAEAAQVAAQLVKTDIQR
-863 LKKGGG
+863 GGG
-869 DWVSHELAQDWA
+869 QFISAELAQDLQTA
-881 EAQHI
+881 LEI
-886 QAAYDAIGD
+886 QAAANALGENVI
-895 DAVSAEIT
+895 SAQIVD
-903 PEGLKVIMN
+903 GNLVIQR

-918 ANIQDTNAKRDRNI
+918 ANIQDTNARRDRNI
-932 ISPVMQGA
+932 ISPVMQGT
-940 TAAPINLSPMQRAGQ
+940 TAAPINLNPMQSAGQ
-955 TQSAPT
+955 TQGNPT
-961 LADVRKARNDIMPKL
+961 LADVRQARDINPKL

-981 ETVQT
+981 ETAQA
-986 GVQTAPPEITQPMQE
+986 GVQTAPPEITQPVQE
-1001 NAQAAAQQADIS
+1001 NAQAAAQQADIN
-1013 PKLTKAEVNAESSVG
+1013 PKLTKAEVTPESSVG
-1028 AAKGGFDPYSK
+1028 AAETGFDPYSK
-1039 MVNDYGSIPDGMNPA
+1039 MVNDYGAIPEGMNPA
-1054 RMVDVPQSTNGTD
+1054 RTVDVPQSTDGSD

-1075 IMESGV
+1075 IMESGI

-1212 RFDKQANKDLKKE
+1212 RFDKQANKAAKKQ
-1225 LKRADTA
+1225 
-1232 GKRGKQTAII
+1232 GVP
-1242 SDTNAAIEQA
+1242 AA
-1252 AQEVAKEAT
+1252 EVAD
-1261 GEATTQSN
+1261 Q
-1269 GKENGKRTLPKA
+1269 
-1281 TDKGVGKD
+1281 
-1289 DVYDGRPKDRYT
+1289 Y
-1301 PATDWAKETGNDLAK
+1301 
-1316 RIADKL
+1316 
-1322 NPAPTQRPV
+1322 
-1331 SRTILSDLMQFAE
+1331 
-1344 EHALPKKQQA
+1344 
-1354 PKRQAVD
+1354 
-1361 RLRDYFANKD
+1361 
-1371 FYTKAWNEARS
+1371 
-1382 ALKEKYKGNA
+1382 
-1392 EALDALESFTDATID
+1392 
-1407 YNADPLHTQ
+1407 
-1416 KVIMNALMDDIKETG
+1416 
-1431 GLKTY
+1431 GLK
-1436 LARNTLGAG
+1436 
-1445 EQNAAQLADRLIAE
+1445 
-1459 TGVTGTDAE
+1459 
-1468 VLRSGVNHAYEDM
+1468 
-1481 MDGKSGTKLETMIR
+1481 
-1495 EALKSGNLNLTDA
+1495 
-1508 AKMSPKQKAVVGQTI
+1508 
-1523 SGLLQ
+1523 
-1528 KEYGVDAQYADTVSN
+1528 
-1543 TIIDEYNAEVQERAR
+1543 
-1558 KILENKFKERKQRV
+1558 
-1572 PREFWDVFE
+1572 
-1581 EYANLGTFNSE
+1581 
-1592 YAQKAT
+1592 
-1598 EKLFGEP
+1598 
-1605 GITLNEDLVQEFLN
+1605 LNEDLAKEFLQ

-1624 ARTEVVDR
+1624 ARAEITDK
-1632 IYDDVAQQIPK
+1632 IYNDVAQQIPK
-1643 TAGDIVNAWRYFSM
+1643 TASDMLNAWRYFAM

-1690 FLPQG
+1690 FLPKEK
-1695 QRTRA
+1695 RTRA

-1714 YANVEAE
+1714 YANVETE

-1733 IKQRQKLFPKWM
+1733 IKQRQKLFPKPL
-1745 QWGMDKANGMLDVED
+1745 QKVMDANTWALDAED
-1760 GWFKKGSYIKSMG
+1760 QVFKKKSYIDSMG

-1852 PAGLLK
+1852 PVGLLK

-1878 DHIGQGLTGSGVA
+1878 DHIGQGLTGSGIAV
-1891 ALGAFLAAQG
+1891 LGAFLAAQG

-1960 DDEETAFNQAMATVS
+1960 DDDETAFNQAMATVS

-1990 GSTVSSAAYN
+1990 GSTVTSAAYN

-2023 LFGQVARTVDNTR
+2023 LFGQIARTVDNTR

-2041 DKNSPVPSSVQKFLQ
+2041 DKNSPVPSSLQKFLQ

-2064 LSQYQPA
+2064 LSQNQPA

-2125 LPSKPQKYYKAE
+2125 LPSKPQKYYKTE

-2147 DYSKL
+2147 EYSKL
-2152 TSQSGKISLDAI
+2152 TSEGGKISLDAI
-2164 NKLTKSE
+2164 DKLTKSE

-2186 DIYKYAKAIAAN
+2186 DIYKYAKAISAN

-2244 VFNAIKADSSLS
+2244 VFSAIKADSSLS

-2321 SYYLD
+2321 SRYLD
-2326 SKGYTG
+2326 AKGYSA
-2332 EKRQALEDTF
+2332 EKREALENTF

-2352 ANYTFDMIREN
+2352 ANYTFDMLTSD
-2363 GGTKEKA
+2363 GTKAEKEY
-2370 AIGEVE
+2370 ISEVKNV
-2376 SAGISAA
+2376 GISAT
-2383 QYAQIKSAASGVTYE
+2383 QYAQIKAAANAAPY
-2398 KGKSGAKLAAVAKV
+2398 KSGEKNAKIAAMGAV
-2412 VSQNTANYNEYAAV
+2412 VSKMVSSYDQYAAV
-2426 MHALGYK
+2426 MHALGKK
-2433 KIDGH
+2433 KIDSL

-2443 KLPEDSGLNTGINV
+2443 KLPKDSGLNTGINV

-2471 INPTTASNS
+2471 VNPTTASNS
-2480 VVTSGYGGRNAPKTS
+2480 VVTSGYGGRNAVKTS
-2495 GGYGSSNHDGIDI
+2495 KGYSSTN
-2508 GGTGGNLNGQAA
+2508 Q
-2520 DSIGG
+2520 
-2525 GKVTE
+2525 
-2530 VGYDENG
+2530 
-2537 YGNYVVV
+2537 
-2544 DHGNGYTSL
+2544 
-2553 YGHLQKATVK
+2553 
-2563 QGETVSAGQQ
+2563 
-2573 VGVIGSTGNSSGP
+2573 
-2586 HLHLRV
+2586 
-2592 RKNGQSI
+2592 
-2599 DPRTVIPGY
+2599 
-2608 K
+2608 

>member
-9 YKLSKGR
+9 YNLSKGR

-39 NRALIQQYNATH
+39 NKALIQQFNATH
-51 KNAPKQTISAKDGI
+51 KNAPKQTISAKGGN
-65 RNTRQSTG
+65 RNTRHSTG
-73 TTRSTAGKTRMNG
+73 TTRSTVSKTRMNG

-107 ASAAHKADAERR
+107 ANAAHKADTERR

-173 RNQVAANTQM
+173 RNQMATT

-212 NTSDEAEKTRLHAA
+212 NTSDEVEKTRLHAA

-373 AWGSGVANAGLSV
+373 AWGSGVANAALNAAGAVENGARYVTSAAENALS
-386 TGALENA
+386 GALKLAGKQDA
-393 GRYVSGTMNK
+393 GRFWE
-403 AAGDVLNLVGAKDAG
+403 DVAKNTVNTSFA
-418 KFLRDTAQKTLE
+418 
-430 GSLSDSA
+430 DSA
-437 MQKVNDWAQPVGA
+437 MQKVNDWAQPVGS
-450 AKKAQEIAGSG
+450 AKKAQELAGSG
-461 SRMASSIAAGPAGM
+461 ARMLPGMALGAATGTASKVSSLLDKAPLANASLAAIFG
-475 GLIYADSAKS
+475 DSAAS
-485 ATAEALN
+485 GAREALN
-492 DGANLDQAMLY
+492 DGASLNQALAY

-545 GEGVEEAASTLINPY
+545 GEGVEEAASTLIDPY

-575 QELLDSAKGGMA
+575 QELWDSAKGGMA

-635 HPNTPQALPTG
+635 HPNTSQALPTA

-704 FASQNGQVSQTL
+704 YASQNGQVSQTL

-730 VAAMGET
+730 VAAQVDET
-737 KTVPF
+737 QTIPRFAVDDAGNPNGG
-742 LSENPE
+742 LSDA
-748 GMSRSEMQWAKLLV
+748 EMQWAKLLAA
-762 DNSLKTGIPVQTYVD
+762 NQEKTGVSIQQLTH
-777 EIVTPTMQ
+777 EIVNSTFEEYNQALQSAEQYVRDYTPQGTSVVWN
-785 AVNETIADVQQYI
+785 ADGTSFRASNNE
-798 ADYIARKDA
+798 K
-807 QRTHEKGKNL
+807 
-817 MHHENGTTER
+817 
-827 LSLNEPWYSE
+827 WYSDY
-837 WYKRLGNRKPA
+837 YKKNGKAPSR
-848 KKHYSMIAENIVSNE
+848 AEAAQVAAQLVKADIQR
-863 LKKGGG
+863 GGG
-869 DWVSHELAQDWA
+869 QFISAELAQDLQTA
-881 EAQHI
+881 LEI
-886 QAAYDAIGD
+886 QAAANALGENVI
-895 DAVSAEIT
+895 SAQVVD
-903 PEGLKVIMN
+903 GNLVVQRGK
-912 GTPAHT
+912 PAYT
-918 ANIQDTNAKRDRNI
+918 ANIQDTNARLDRNI

-940 TAAPINLSPMQRAGQ
+940 TAAPINLSPMQRTGQ

-961 LADVRKARNDIMPKL
+961 LADVQQARNDIMPKL

-1001 NAQAAAQQADIS
+1001 NAQGAAQQADIN

-1028 AAKGGFDPYSK
+1028 AAETGFDPYSK
-1039 MVNDYGSIPDGMNPA
+1039 MVNDYGAIPEGMNPA

-1086 IPALENHVAEGLFSH
+1086 IPVLENHVAEGLFSH

-1212 RFDKQANKDLKKE
+1212 RFDKQAGKAAKK
-1225 LKRADTA
+1225 
-1232 GKRGKQTAII
+1232 Q
-1242 SDTNAAIEQA
+1242 
-1252 AQEVAKEAT
+1252 
-1261 GEATTQSN
+1261 
-1269 GKENGKRTLPKA
+1269 
-1281 TDKGVGKD
+1281 GV
-1289 DVYDGRPKDRYT
+1289 
-1301 PATDWAKETGNDLAK
+1301 PAED
-1316 RIADKL
+1316 IAD
-1322 NPAPTQRPV
+1322 Q
-1331 SRTILSDLMQFAE
+1331 
-1344 EHALPKKQQA
+1344 
-1354 PKRQAVD
+1354 
-1361 RLRDYFANKD
+1361 Y
-1371 FYTKAWNEARS
+1371 
-1382 ALKEKYKGNA
+1382 
-1392 EALDALESFTDATID
+1392 
-1407 YNADPLHTQ
+1407 
-1416 KVIMNALMDDIKETG
+1416 
-1431 GLKTY
+1431 GLK
-1436 LARNTLGAG
+1436 
-1445 EQNAAQLADRLIAE
+1445 
-1459 TGVTGTDAE
+1459 
-1468 VLRSGVNHAYEDM
+1468 
-1481 MDGKSGTKLETMIR
+1481 
-1495 EALKSGNLNLTDA
+1495 
-1508 AKMSPKQKAVVGQTI
+1508 
-1523 SGLLQ
+1523 
-1528 KEYGVDAQYADTVSN
+1528 
-1543 TIIDEYNAEVQERAR
+1543 
-1558 KILENKFKERKQRV
+1558 
-1572 PREFWDVFE
+1572 
-1581 EYANLGTFNSE
+1581 
-1592 YAQKAT
+1592 
-1598 EKLFGEP
+1598 
-1605 GITLNEDLVQEFLN
+1605 LNEDLVQEFLN
-1619 AETDE
+1619 AETQE
-1624 ARTEVVDR
+1624 ARDAVVDK
-1632 IYDDVAQQIPK
+1632 IYNDVAQQIPK
-1643 TAGDIVNAWRYFSM
+1643 TAGDRLNAWRYFAM

-1690 FLPQG
+1690 FLPKEK
-1695 QRTRA
+1695 RTRA

-1714 YANVEAE
+1714 YANVETE
-1721 LSGNAYKTEMSE
+1721 LSGNAYKTEMSD
-1733 IKQRQKLFPKWM
+1733 IKQRQKLFPKPL
-1745 QWGMDKANGMLDVED
+1745 QKVMDANTWALDAED
-1760 GWFKKGSYIKSMG
+1760 QVFKKKSYIDSMG

-1786 TEAQLNE
+1786 TESQLNE

-1806 FQDASALADT
+1806 FQDASKLADK
-1816 LGRLEKKNK
+1816 LSEIEHSGK
-1825 ATEVIIGS
+1825 AWGVAIGS

-1852 PAGLLK
+1852 PVGLLK
-1858 AITYDAVQVKKGN
+1858 AITYDAAQVKKGN

-1891 ALGAFLAAQG
+1891 VLGAFLAAQG

-1990 GSTVSSAAYN
+1990 GSTVTSAAYN

-2005 FGIASNVATNFGG
+2005 FGIASNIATNFGG

-2125 LPSKPQKYYKAE
+2125 LPSKPQKYYKDA
-2137 DGTKKFLSAS
+2137 DGVKKFLSAS
-2147 DYSKL
+2147 EYSKL
-2152 TSQSGKISLDAI
+2152 TSEGGKISLDAI
-2164 NKLTKSE
+2164 DKLTKSE

-2186 DIYKYAKAIAAN
+2186 DIYKYAKDVAAN
-2198 KVYKKELDGTTK
+2198 KTYGKELDGTTK
-2210 IVSESGIE
+2210 LVKESGME
-2218 PGLYYAYKEMED
+2218 PGLYYAYKEMQ
-2230 SLNNDMEGWEARDQ
+2230 SNFKASMENYEAFDQ
-2244 VFNAIKADSSLS
+2244 TFLAIKNDKSLS
-2256 DQEKNGLYHSLLIKG
+2256 EQEKNSLYHNLLIKG
-2271 TSQSQ
+2271 NDEAT
-2276 WDKYTEISGKVT
+2276 WKKYTEISDKVT
-2288 AEEYVDAM
+2288 AEEFVDALTQVKY
-2296 IQKQAI
+2296 IKGIGKEELSDETGAEQA
-2302 TKEGED
+2302 K
-2308 IEKGRASLEATEF
+2308 AEATEF
-2321 SYYLD
+2321 SNYLD
-2326 SKGYTG
+2326 MMGYTG
-2332 EKRQALEDTF
+2332 EKRAALEDKF
-2342 KFYSMVKADP
+2342 GFYSMIRQDP
-2352 ANYTFDMIREN
+2352 QNYTFDMLKNEGNTYERD
-2363 GGTKEKA
+2363 
-2370 AIGEVE
+2370 AISAVE
-2376 SAGISAA
+2376 SSGMSAS
-2383 QYAQIKSAASGVTYE
+2383 QYNQIKTLANRLQAGVDYE
-2398 KGKSGAKLAAVAKV
+2398 KGKSGAKKAAQAKI
-2412 VSQNTANYNEYAAV
+2412 VSQNVDNYDQYAAV
-2426 MHALGYK
+2426 MSALGLKRFDSLYS
-2433 KIDGH
+2433 
-2438 YTSGG
+2438 SGG
-2443 KLPEDSGLNTGINV
+2443 KLPKDSGLNTGINV

-2471 INPTTASNS
+2471 VNPTTASNS
-2480 VVTSGYGGRNAPKTS
+2480 VVTSGYGGRNAVKTS
-2495 GGYGSSNHDGIDI
+2495 TGYSSTDHDGIDI

-2563 QGETVSAGQQ
+2563 QGDTVSAGQQ
-2573 VGVIGSTGNSSGP
+2573 VGVIGSTGSSSAP

-2592 RKNGQSI
+2592 HKNGQSI

-2608 K
+2608 GG

>member
-1 MASNKKNR
+1 MA
-9 YKLSKGR
+9 LSKGR
-16 KEQLAQARQNA
+16 REQLEQAKKNA
-27 KDDYNRRQKEKQ
+27 KIKAKQKQ
-39 NRALIQQYNATH
+39 NKALIQQYNATH
-51 KNAPKQTISAKDGI
+51 KNAPKQKISAKGGGSTGS

-73 TTRSTAGKTRMNG
+73 TTRSTVSKTRMNS
-86 SLGNSFGGSKTG
+86 SLGSSFGGSKNG
-98 GAKTTTDRR
+98 GAKTTIDRR
-107 ASAAHKADAERR
+107 ASAARKADAERR

-124 RQGSSYLTGG
+124 RQGSNYLTGG

-164 ADANRTINA
+164 ADANRTINT
-173 RNQVAANTQM
+173 RNQMAAT

-373 AWGSGVANAGLSV
+373 AWGSGVANAALNAAGAVENGARYVTSAAENALS
-386 TGALENA
+386 GALKLA
-393 GRYVSGTMNK
+393 GNQ
-403 AAGDVLNLVGAKDAG
+403 DAG
-418 KFLRDTAQKTLE
+418 QFWEDVAKNTANT
-430 GSLSDSA
+430 SFADSA
-437 MQKVNDWAQPVGA
+437 MQKVNDWAQPVGM
-450 AKKAQEIAGSG
+450 AKKAQELAGSG
-461 SRMASSIAAGPAGM
+461 ARMLPGMALGAATGTASKVSSLLDKAPLANASLAAIFG
-475 GLIYADSAKS
+475 DSAAS
-485 ATAEALN
+485 GAREALN
-492 DGANLDQAMLY
+492 DGASLNQALAY

-525 EGVAKLGSKSR
+525 EGVAKLGSKSK
-536 ILNKAFDVL
+536 ILNKAFDIL

-560 LKRATYDKNAKNATA
+560 LKRATYDKNAQNATA
-575 QELLDSAKGGMA
+575 QELWDSAKGGMT

-635 HPNTPQALPTG
+635 HPNTSQALPTA

-676 FNNADTPDVLYGNM
+676 FNNADTPDVLYGNL

-704 FASQNGQVSQTL
+704 YASQNGQVSQTL

-730 VAAMGET
+730 VAAQVDET
-737 KTVPF
+737 QTIPRFSVDDAGNPNGG
-742 LSENPE
+742 LSDA
-748 GMSRSEMQWAKLLV
+748 EMQWAKLLAA
-762 DNSLKTGIPVQTYVD
+762 NQEKTGVSIQQVTH
-777 EIVTPTMQ
+777 EIVDSTFEEYNQALQSAEQYVRGYTPQGTSVVWN
-785 AVNETIADVQQYI
+785 ADGTSFRASNNE
-798 ADYIARKDA
+798 K
-807 QRTHEKGKNL
+807 
-817 MHHENGTTER
+817 
-827 LSLNEPWYSE
+827 WYSDY
-837 WYKRLGNRKPA
+837 YKKNGKAPSR
-848 KKHYSMIAENIVSNE
+848 AEAAQVAAQLVKADIQR
-863 LKKGGG
+863 GGG
-869 DWVSHELAQDWA
+869 QFISAELAQDLQTA
-881 EAQHI
+881 LEI
-886 QAAYDAIGD
+886 QAAANALGENVI
-895 DAVSAEIT
+895 SAQIVD
-903 PEGLKVIMN
+903 GNLVVQR

-918 ANIQDTNAKRDRNI
+918 ANIQDTNARLDRNI

-961 LADVRKARNDIMPKL
+961 LADVQQARNDIMPKL

-1001 NAQAAAQQADIS
+1001 NAQAAQQADIN

-1028 AAKGGFDPYSK
+1028 AAETGFDPYSK
-1039 MVNDYGSIPDGMNPA
+1039 MVNDYGAIPEGMNPA
-1054 RMVDVPQSTNGTD
+1054 RMVDVPQSTDGTD
-1067 RVSNVART
+1067 KVSNVART

-1081 TPDNL
+1081 TPDSL

-1212 RFDKQANKDLKKE
+1212 RFDKQAGKAAKK
-1225 LKRADTA
+1225 
-1232 GKRGKQTAII
+1232 Q
-1242 SDTNAAIEQA
+1242 
-1252 AQEVAKEAT
+1252 
-1261 GEATTQSN
+1261 
-1269 GKENGKRTLPKA
+1269 
-1281 TDKGVGKD
+1281 GV
-1289 DVYDGRPKDRYT
+1289 
-1301 PATDWAKETGNDLAK
+1301 PAED
-1316 RIADKL
+1316 IAD
-1322 NPAPTQRPV
+1322 Q
-1331 SRTILSDLMQFAE
+1331 
-1344 EHALPKKQQA
+1344 
-1354 PKRQAVD
+1354 
-1361 RLRDYFANKD
+1361 Y
-1371 FYTKAWNEARS
+1371 
-1382 ALKEKYKGNA
+1382 
-1392 EALDALESFTDATID
+1392 
-1407 YNADPLHTQ
+1407 
-1416 KVIMNALMDDIKETG
+1416 
-1431 GLKTY
+1431 GLK
-1436 LARNTLGAG
+1436 
-1445 EQNAAQLADRLIAE
+1445 
-1459 TGVTGTDAE
+1459 
-1468 VLRSGVNHAYEDM
+1468 
-1481 MDGKSGTKLETMIR
+1481 
-1495 EALKSGNLNLTDA
+1495 
-1508 AKMSPKQKAVVGQTI
+1508 
-1523 SGLLQ
+1523 
-1528 KEYGVDAQYADTVSN
+1528 
-1543 TIIDEYNAEVQERAR
+1543 
-1558 KILENKFKERKQRV
+1558 
-1572 PREFWDVFE
+1572 
-1581 EYANLGTFNSE
+1581 
-1592 YAQKAT
+1592 
-1598 EKLFGEP
+1598 
-1605 GITLNEDLVQEFLN
+1605 LNEDLVQEFLN
-1619 AETDE
+1619 AETQE
-1624 ARTEVVDR
+1624 ARDAVVDK
-1632 IYDDVAQQIPK
+1632 IYNDVAQQIPK
-1643 TAGDIVNAWRYFSM
+1643 TAGDRLNAWRYFAM

-1690 FLPQG
+1690 FLPKEK
-1695 QRTRA
+1695 RTRA

-1714 YANVEAE
+1714 YANVETE

-1733 IKQRQKLFPKWM
+1733 IKQRQKLFPKPL
-1745 QWGMDKANGMLDVED
+1745 QKVMDANTWALDAED
-1760 GWFKKGSYIKSMG
+1760 QVFKKKSYIDSMG

-1816 LGRLEKKNK
+1816 LSRLEKKNK

-1852 PAGLLK
+1852 PVGLLK

-1901 IFSAGSS
+1901 LFSAGSS

-1955 LHQKY
+1955 LNQKY

-1990 GSTVSSAAYN
+1990 GSTVTSAAYS

-2106 TQAEKALKELYQ
+2106 TQAEKTLKELYQ

-2137 DGTKKFLSAS
+2137 DGTKKFLTAQE
-2147 DYSKL
+2147 YSTL

-2164 NKLTKSE
+2164 DKLTKSE

-2244 VFNAIKADSSLS
+2244 VFSAIKADSSLS

-2321 SYYLD
+2321 SRYLD
-2326 SKGYTG
+2326 AKGYSA
-2332 EKRQALEDTF
+2332 EKREALENTF

-2352 ANYTFDMIREN
+2352 ANYTFDMLTSD
-2363 GGTKEKA
+2363 GTKAEKEY
-2370 AIGEVE
+2370 ISEVKNV
-2376 SAGISAA
+2376 GISAT
-2383 QYAQIKSAASGVTYE
+2383 QYAQIKAAANAAPY
-2398 KGKSGAKLAAVAKV
+2398 KSGEKNAKIAAMGAV
-2412 VSQNTANYNEYAAV
+2412 VSKMVSSYDQYAAV
-2426 MHALGYK
+2426 MHALGKK
-2433 KIDGH
+2433 KIDSY

-2471 INPTTASNS
+2471 VNPTTASNS
-2480 VVTSGYGGRNAPKTS
+2480 VVTSGYGGRNAVKTS
-2495 GGYGSSNHDGIDI
+2495 KGYSSTNHDGIDI

-2544 DHGNGYTSL
+2544 DHGDGYTSL

-2563 QGETVSAGQQ
+2563 QGDTVSAGQQ
-2573 VGVIGSTGNSSGP
+2573 VGVIGSTGSSSAP

-2592 RKNGQSI
+2592 HKNGQSI

-2608 K
+2608 GG

>member
-1 MASNKKNR
+1 MA
-9 YKLSKGR
+9 LSKGR
-16 KEQLAQARQNA
+16 REQLEQAKKNA
-27 KDDYNRRQKEKQ
+27 KIKAKQKQ
-39 NRALIQQYNATH
+39 NKALIQQYNATH
-51 KNAPKQTISAKDGI
+51 KNAPKQTISAKGGS

-73 TTRSTAGKTRMNG
+73 TTRSTVSKTRMNG

-98 GAKTTTDRR
+98 GSKTTTDRR
-107 ASAAHKADAERR
+107 ASAARKADAERR

-124 RQGSSYLTGG
+124 RQGSNYLTGG

-164 ADANRTINA
+164 ADANRTINGSLGNSFGGKLPTAA
-173 RNQVAANTQM
+173 RNTQETTTTEDRRARIGR
-183 KTGTGKTWNEKEER
+183 KADEEKKQR
-197 QKAID
+197 QTAID
-202 TLNANSMAWH
+202 TLNANSVRWH
-212 NTSDEAEKTRLHAA
+212 NTTDETEKNRLHAV
-226 NDRIRKKF
+226 NNRIRSMY
-234 GMTYNGDTGA
+234 GMTYEGKTGR
-244 TYLPKA
+244 TYLPTA
-250 SGGKTN
+250 GQNVN
-256 VSKPVVETARNA
+256 VSHPVELYSGAEQPQTEFN
-268 AFGQNYQTQEQ
+268 TQEDKDK
-279 RQSRYDE
+279 RYKEIQS
-286 LNNEIDRMQKQY
+286 EIDRMKKAY
-298 PYLIAMDMKN
+298 TGLSN
-308 RNAGEKLA
+308 FHFG
-316 AVPWLISHPK
+316 
-326 LAAAGINGDDQY
+326 
-338 SKMSTTNKK
+338 MSENNKADKDAKK
-347 QADAMY
+347 Q
-353 QLYKRLNDEADAISK
+353 LI
-368 QSAGK
+368 
-373 AWGSGVANAGLSV
+373 
-386 TGALENA
+386 
-393 GRYVSGTMNK
+393 
-403 AAGDVLNLVGAKDAG
+403 
-418 KFLRDTAQKTLE
+418 KTLE
-430 GSLSDSA
+430 DERNAVTGGTTRKVQAAKSIGNQIVGSPAALAETAQQQSANVEESRKNPEYVRLEQLQEQLELTLAGLPSTDADGKPPAEYMNVYNQLQYVKEQKDKLAVKTTVDPNKWGQQKLTKAAEQKANATTGMTEGKKFAADTAIGVAGNAPQMAASFIPVVGPAIGATWSGVNAAGQRSYELNQQGVAPNESLGRGIVSGVIEAATEKSPMESLANIATKGGKGLINNIAKQALSEAGEESLGYAANYAADVAANDPNAHFSLSELGQNA
-437 MQKVNDWAQPVGA
+437 LGGA
-450 AKKAQEIAGSG
+450 AG
-461 SRMASSIAAGPAGM
+461 
-475 GLIYADSAKS
+475 
-485 ATAEALN
+485 
-492 DGANLDQAMLY
+492 GAI
-503 GAGSGLTEV
+503 
-512 GTEKMFGGIPGLN
+512 FGGIGTGIHALRN
-525 EGVAKLGSKSR
+525 GVNYL
-536 ILNKAFDVL
+536 
-545 GEGVEEAASTLINPY
+545 STARNG
-560 LKRATYDKNAKNATA
+560 N
-575 QELLDSAKGGMA
+575 
-587 LAGIMQGANA
+587 NA
-597 VSERLANRRYGTAPA
+597 VQNQTAPID
-612 ETTTSIHDANAD
+612 TQVQTQYTN
-624 VRAAEQMDNRL
+624 N
-635 HPNTPQALPTG
+635 
-646 QRLALPE
+646 
-653 GNTRTANT
+653 
-661 LYANENGGVANNLRA
+661 NGGVANGINGQQNGNGDFSAGLQGRPDGTAFDSAVPNRGSNDGRANSGLSDGVLLTSKKTRQIMDERGLPNLGLKESTGDNTSFSYALEQAKANNPHGA
-676 FNNADTPDVLYGNM
+676 FVDSQSAENLNASGTRTFLSSDGMAGAAVRPDGDIVGVFKNSQNRTRQAVKDLLITALSNGGTKLDCYGNTLGKMYAQMGFVPVARMDFNPEYATDWKPEFGTPDVIFWMHN
-690 RGDFTSAPDSGSVL
+690 GDSPELVASKSGTYSDY
-704 FASQNGQVSQTL
+704 SNDYIKSL
-716 PTGYLPVGRSGLTK
+716 PTFTDYDAAGQYRDMLLAQQQAGRTQN
-730 VAAMGET
+730 VNT
-737 KTVPF
+737 Q
-742 LSENPE
+742 NPYDINP
-748 GMSRSEMQWAKLLV
+748 K
-762 DNSLKTGIPVQTYVD
+762 
-777 EIVTPTMQ
+777 
-785 AVNETIADVQQYI
+785 
-798 ADYIARKDA
+798 
-807 QRTHEKGKNL
+807 
-817 MHHENGTTER
+817 
-827 LSLNEPWYSE
+827 
-837 WYKRLGNRKPA
+837 
-848 KKHYSMIAENIVSNE
+848 
-863 LKKGGG
+863 LKK
-869 DWVSHELAQDWA
+869 
-881 EAQHI
+881 
-886 QAAYDAIGD
+886 
-895 DAVSAEIT
+895 
-903 PEGLKVIMN
+903 
-912 GTPAHT
+912 
-918 ANIQDTNAKRDRNI
+918 
-932 ISPVMQGA
+932 
-940 TAAPINLSPMQRAGQ
+940 AG
-955 TQSAPT
+955 
-961 LADVRKARNDIMPKL
+961 
-976 TRAGA
+976 
-981 ETVQT
+981 
-986 GVQTAPPEITQPMQE
+986 
-1001 NAQAAAQQADIS
+1001 
-1013 PKLTKAEVNAESSVG
+1013 VNAESSVG
-1028 AAKGGFDPYSK
+1028 AAETGFDPYSK
-1039 MVNDYGSIPDGMNPA
+1039 MVNDYGAIPEGMNPA
-1054 RMVDVPQSTNGTD
+1054 RMADVPQSTNGTD

-1081 TPDNL
+1081 TPDSL
-1086 IPALENHVAEGLFSH
+1086 ILALENHVAEGLFSH

-1212 RFDKQANKDLKKE
+1212 RFDKQANKAAKKQ
-1225 LKRADTA
+1225 
-1232 GKRGKQTAII
+1232 GVP
-1242 SDTNAAIEQA
+1242 AA
-1252 AQEVAKEAT
+1252 EVAD
-1261 GEATTQSN
+1261 Q
-1269 GKENGKRTLPKA
+1269 
-1281 TDKGVGKD
+1281 
-1289 DVYDGRPKDRYT
+1289 Y
-1301 PATDWAKETGNDLAK
+1301 
-1316 RIADKL
+1316 
-1322 NPAPTQRPV
+1322 
-1331 SRTILSDLMQFAE
+1331 
-1344 EHALPKKQQA
+1344 
-1354 PKRQAVD
+1354 
-1361 RLRDYFANKD
+1361 
-1371 FYTKAWNEARS
+1371 
-1382 ALKEKYKGNA
+1382 
-1392 EALDALESFTDATID
+1392 
-1407 YNADPLHTQ
+1407 
-1416 KVIMNALMDDIKETG
+1416 
-1431 GLKTY
+1431 GLK
-1436 LARNTLGAG
+1436 
-1445 EQNAAQLADRLIAE
+1445 
-1459 TGVTGTDAE
+1459 
-1468 VLRSGVNHAYEDM
+1468 
-1481 MDGKSGTKLETMIR
+1481 
-1495 EALKSGNLNLTDA
+1495 
-1508 AKMSPKQKAVVGQTI
+1508 
-1523 SGLLQ
+1523 
-1528 KEYGVDAQYADTVSN
+1528 
-1543 TIIDEYNAEVQERAR
+1543 
-1558 KILENKFKERKQRV
+1558 
-1572 PREFWDVFE
+1572 
-1581 EYANLGTFNSE
+1581 
-1592 YAQKAT
+1592 
-1598 EKLFGEP
+1598 
-1605 GITLNEDLVQEFLN
+1605 LNEDLAKEFLQ

-1624 ARTEVVDR
+1624 ARAEITDK
-1632 IYDDVAQQIPK
+1632 IYNDVAQQIPK
-1643 TAGDIVNAWRYFSM
+1643 TAGDMLNAWRYFAM

-1690 FLPQG
+1690 FLPQEK
-1695 QRTRA
+1695 RTRA

-1733 IKQRQKLFPKWM
+1733 IKQRQKLFPKPL
-1745 QWGMDKANGMLDVED
+1745 QKVMDANTWALDAED
-1760 GWFKKGSYIKSMG
+1760 QVFKKKSYIDSMG

-1816 LGRLEKKNK
+1816 LSRLEKKNK

-1852 PAGLLK
+1852 PVGLLK
-1858 AITYDAVQVKKGN
+1858 AIAYDTVQVKKGN

-1901 IFSAGSS
+1901 LFSAGSS

-1990 GSTVSSAAYN
+1990 GSTVTSAAYS

-2023 LFGQVARTVDNTR
+2023 LFGQISRTIDNTR

-2041 DKNSPVPSSVQKFLQ
+2041 DKNSPVPSSLQKFLQ
-2056 RQANKIPG
+2056 RQQNKVSGVFQIPF
-2064 LSQYQPA
+2064 LQKYQTPA

-2080 KNGPDNVFAR
+2080 KNGPDNVLAR

-2137 DGTKKFLSAS
+2137 DGTKKFLTAQE
-2147 DYSKL
+2147 YSTL

-2164 NKLTKSE
+2164 DKLTKSE

-2186 DIYKYAKAIAAN
+2186 DIYKYTKAIAAN

-2230 SLNNDMEGWEARDQ
+2230 SYNDSMESWEARDQ
-2244 VFNAIKADSSLS
+2244 VFSAIKADSSLS
-2256 DQEKNGLYHSLLIKG
+2256 DQEKNGLYHTLLIKG
-2271 TSQSQ
+2271 TSDSQ
-2276 WDKYTEISGKVT
+2276 WEKYQKISGKVT

-2302 TKEGED
+2302 TKEGEE
-2308 IEKGRASLEATEF
+2308 IEDGRASLEATEF

-2332 EKRQALEDTF
+2332 EKRQAFEDTF
-2342 KFYSMVKADP
+2342 KFYSMHKADP

-2363 GGTKEKA
+2363 GGAKEKD

-2398 KGKSGAKLAAVAKV
+2398 KGKKNAKLAAVGAV
-2412 VSQNTANYNEYAAV
+2412 VSKMSTNYDQYAAV

-2433 KIDGH
+2433 NIDSY

-2443 KLPEDSGLNTGINV
+2443 KLPEESGLNTGINV

-2471 INPTTASNS
+2471 VNPTTASNS
-2480 VVTSGYGGRNAPKTS
+2480 VVTSGYGGRNAVKTS
-2495 GGYGSSNHDGIDI
+2495 KGYSSTNHDGIDI

-2544 DHGNGYTSL
+2544 DHGDGYTSL

-2563 QGETVSAGQQ
+2563 QGDKVSAGQQ
-2573 VGVIGSTGNSSGP
+2573 VGVIGSTGSSTAP

-2592 RKNGQSI
+2592 HKNGQSI

>member
-1 MASNKKNR
+1 MA
-9 YKLSKGR
+9 LSKGR
-16 KEQLAQARQNA
+16 REQLEQAKKNA
-27 KDDYNRRQKEKQ
+27 KIKAKQKQ
-39 NRALIQQYNATH
+39 NKALIQQYNATH
-51 KNAPKQTISAKDGI
+51 KNAPKQTISAKGGS

-73 TTRSTAGKTRMNG
+73 TTRSTVSKTRMNG
-86 SLGNSFGGSKTG
+86 SRGSSFGGSKTG
-98 GAKTTTDRR
+98 GANTTTDRR
-107 ASAAHKADAERR
+107 ANAAHKADAERR

-173 RNQVAANTQM
+173 RNQMAANTQM

-256 VSKPVVETARNA
+256 ISKPVVETARNA

-373 AWGSGVANAGLSV
+373 AWGSGVANAALNAA
-386 TGALENA
+386 GAVENGARYATSAAENA
-393 GRYVSGTMNK
+393 LSGVLK
-403 AAGDVLNLVGAKDAG
+403 LAGKQDAG
-418 KFLRDTAQKTLE
+418 QFWEDVAKNTVNTSFA
-430 GSLSDSA
+430 DSA
-437 MQKVNDWAQPVGA
+437 MQKVNDWAQPVGS
-450 AKKAQEIAGSG
+450 AKKAQELAGSG
-461 SRMASSIAAGPAGM
+461 ARMLPGMALGAATGTASKVSSLLDKVPLANASLAAIFG
-475 GLIYADSAKS
+475 DSAAS
-485 ATAEALN
+485 GAREALN
-492 DGANLDQAMLY
+492 DGASLNQALAY

-575 QELLDSAKGGMA
+575 QELWDSAKGGMT

-635 HPNTPQALPTG
+635 HPNTSQALPTA

-676 FNNADTPDVLYGNM
+676 FNNVDTPDVLYGNL

-704 FASQNGQVSQTL
+704 YASQNGQVSQTL

-762 DNSLKTGIPVQTYVD
+762 DNSLKTGIPAQTYVD

-940 TAAPINLSPMQRAGQ
+940 TAAPINLRPMQSAGQ

-961 LADVRKARNDIMPKL
+961 LADVQQARNDIMPKL

-1001 NAQAAAQQADIS
+1001 NAQGAALGTQQTAQPNGIN
-1013 PKLTKAEVNAESSVG
+1013 PTLKKAGVNAESSVG
-1028 AAKGGFDPYSK
+1028 AAETGFDPYSK
-1039 MVNDYGSIPDGMNPA
+1039 MVNDYGAIPEGMNPA

-1081 TPDNL
+1081 TPDSL

-1212 RFDKQANKDLKKE
+1212 RFDKQAGKAAKK
-1225 LKRADTA
+1225 
-1232 GKRGKQTAII
+1232 Q
-1242 SDTNAAIEQA
+1242 
-1252 AQEVAKEAT
+1252 
-1261 GEATTQSN
+1261 
-1269 GKENGKRTLPKA
+1269 
-1281 TDKGVGKD
+1281 GVPAED
-1289 DVYDGRPKDRYT
+1289 IADRY
-1301 PATDWAKETGNDLAK
+1301 
-1316 RIADKL
+1316 
-1322 NPAPTQRPV
+1322 
-1331 SRTILSDLMQFAE
+1331 
-1344 EHALPKKQQA
+1344 
-1354 PKRQAVD
+1354 
-1361 RLRDYFANKD
+1361 
-1371 FYTKAWNEARS
+1371 
-1382 ALKEKYKGNA
+1382 
-1392 EALDALESFTDATID
+1392 
-1407 YNADPLHTQ
+1407 
-1416 KVIMNALMDDIKETG
+1416 
-1431 GLKTY
+1431 GLK
-1436 LARNTLGAG
+1436 
-1445 EQNAAQLADRLIAE
+1445 
-1459 TGVTGTDAE
+1459 
-1468 VLRSGVNHAYEDM
+1468 
-1481 MDGKSGTKLETMIR
+1481 
-1495 EALKSGNLNLTDA
+1495 
-1508 AKMSPKQKAVVGQTI
+1508 
-1523 SGLLQ
+1523 
-1528 KEYGVDAQYADTVSN
+1528 
-1543 TIIDEYNAEVQERAR
+1543 
-1558 KILENKFKERKQRV
+1558 
-1572 PREFWDVFE
+1572 
-1581 EYANLGTFNSE
+1581 
-1592 YAQKAT
+1592 
-1598 EKLFGEP
+1598 
-1605 GITLNEDLVQEFLN
+1605 LNEDLVQEFLN
-1619 AETDE
+1619 AETQE
-1624 ARTEVVDR
+1624 ARDAVVDK
-1632 IYDDVAQQIPK
+1632 IYNDVAQQIPK
-1643 TAGDIVNAWRYFSM
+1643 TAGDRLNAWRYFAM

-1690 FLPQG
+1690 FLPKEK
-1695 QRTRA
+1695 RTRA

-1714 YANVEAE
+1714 YANVETE

-1733 IKQRQKLFPKWM
+1733 IKQRQKLFPKPL
-1745 QWGMDKANGMLDVED
+1745 QKVMDANTWALDAED
-1760 GWFKKGSYIKSMG
+1760 QVFKKKSYIDSMG

-1816 LGRLEKKNK
+1816 LGRLENKNK

-1852 PAGLLK
+1852 PVGLLK
-1858 AITYDAVQVKKGN
+1858 AITYDAAQVKKGN

-1938 ASPAVV
+1938 ASPTVV

-2125 LPSKPQKYYKAE
+2125 LPSKPQKYYKDA
-2137 DGTKKFLSAS
+2137 DGVKKFLSAS
-2147 DYSKL
+2147 EYSKL
-2152 TSQSGKISLDAI
+2152 TSEGGKISLDAI
-2164 NKLTKSE
+2164 DKLTKSE

-2443 KLPEDSGLNTGINV
+2443 KLPEESGLNTGINV

-2465 TSSAGF
+2465 TSNAGF
-2471 INPTTASNS
+2471 VNPTTASNS
-2480 VVTSGYGGRNAPKTS
+2480 VVTSGYGGRNAVKTS
-2495 GGYGSSNHDGIDI
+2495 KGYSSTNHDGIDI

-2525 GKVTE
+2525 GKVAE

-2563 QGETVSAGQQ
+2563 QGDTVSAGQQ
-2573 VGVIGSTGNSSGP
+2573 VGVIGSTGSSSAP

-2592 RKNGQSI
+2592 HKNGQSI

>member
-1 MASNKKNR
+1 MA
-9 YKLSKGR
+9 LSKGR
-16 KEQLAQARQNA
+16 REQLEQAKKNA
-27 KDDYNRRQKEKQ
+27 KIKAKQKQ
-39 NRALIQQYNATH
+39 NKALIQQYNATH
-51 KNAPKQTISAKDGI
+51 KNEPKQKISAKGGGSTGS

-73 TTRSTAGKTRMNG
+73 TTRSTVSKTRMNS
-86 SLGNSFGGSKTG
+86 SLGSSFGGSKNG

-107 ASAAHKADAERR
+107 ASAARKADAERR

-173 RNQVAANTQM
+173 RNQMATT

-212 NTSDEAEKTRLHAA
+212 NTSDAAEKTRLHAA

-373 AWGSGVANAGLSV
+373 AWGSGVANAALNAAGAVENGARYVTSAAENALS
-386 TGALENA
+386 GALKLAGKQDA
-393 GRYVSGTMNK
+393 GRFWE
-403 AAGDVLNLVGAKDAG
+403 DVAKNTVNTSFA
-418 KFLRDTAQKTLE
+418 
-430 GSLSDSA
+430 DSA
-437 MQKVNDWAQPVGA
+437 MQKVNDWAQPVGS
-450 AKKAQEIAGSG
+450 AKKAQELAGSG
-461 SRMASSIAAGPAGM
+461 ARMLPGMALGAATGTASKVSSLLNKAPLANASLAAIFG
-475 GLIYADSAKS
+475 DSAAS
-485 ATAEALN
+485 GAREALN
-492 DGANLDQAMLY
+492 DGASLNQALAY

-545 GEGVEEAASTLINPY
+545 GEGVEEATSTLINPY

-575 QELLDSAKGGMA
+575 QELWDSAKGGMA

-635 HPNTPQALPTG
+635 HPNTSQALPTA

-730 VAAMGET
+730 VAAQVDET
-737 KTVPF
+737 QTIPRFAVDDAGNSNGG
-742 LSENPE
+742 LSDV
-748 GMSRSEMQWAKLLV
+748 EMQWAKLLAA
-762 DNSLKTGIPVQTYVD
+762 NQEKTGVSIQQVAH
-777 EIVTPTMQ
+777 EIVDSTFEEYNQALQSAEQYVRDYTPQGTSVVWN
-785 AVNETIADVQQYI
+785 ADGTSFRASNNE
-798 ADYIARKDA
+798 K
-807 QRTHEKGKNL
+807 
-817 MHHENGTTER
+817 
-827 LSLNEPWYSE
+827 WYSDY
-837 WYKRLGNRKPA
+837 YKKNGKAPSR
-848 KKHYSMIAENIVSNE
+848 AEAAQVAAQLVKADIQR
-863 LKKGGG
+863 GGG
-869 DWVSHELAQDWA
+869 QFISAELAQDLQTA
-881 EAQHI
+881 LEI
-886 QAAYDAIGD
+886 QAAANALGENVI
-895 DAVSAEIT
+895 SAQVVD
-903 PEGLKVIMN
+903 GNLVVQRGK
-912 GTPAHT
+912 PAYT
-918 ANIQDTNAKRDRNI
+918 ANIQDTNARLDRNI

-961 LADVRKARNDIMPKL
+961 LADVRQARNDIMPKL

-981 ETVQT
+981 ETAQT
-986 GVQTAPPEITQPMQE
+986 DVQTAPPEITQPMQE
-1001 NAQAAAQQADIS
+1001 NAHAAQQADIN

-1028 AAKGGFDPYSK
+1028 AAETGFDPYSK
-1039 MVNDYGSIPDGMNPA
+1039 MVNDYGAIEPGENPA
-1054 RMVDVPQSTNGTD
+1054 RVVDVPQSTNGSD

-1075 IMESGV
+1075 IMESGI

-1166 AGDLAVQG
+1166 AADLAVQG

-1212 RFDKQANKDLKKE
+1212 RFDKQAGKAAKK
-1225 LKRADTA
+1225 
-1232 GKRGKQTAII
+1232 Q
-1242 SDTNAAIEQA
+1242 
-1252 AQEVAKEAT
+1252 
-1261 GEATTQSN
+1261 
-1269 GKENGKRTLPKA
+1269 
-1281 TDKGVGKD
+1281 GV
-1289 DVYDGRPKDRYT
+1289 
-1301 PATDWAKETGNDLAK
+1301 PAED
-1316 RIADKL
+1316 IAD
-1322 NPAPTQRPV
+1322 Q
-1331 SRTILSDLMQFAE
+1331 
-1344 EHALPKKQQA
+1344 
-1354 PKRQAVD
+1354 
-1361 RLRDYFANKD
+1361 Y
-1371 FYTKAWNEARS
+1371 
-1382 ALKEKYKGNA
+1382 
-1392 EALDALESFTDATID
+1392 
-1407 YNADPLHTQ
+1407 
-1416 KVIMNALMDDIKETG
+1416 
-1431 GLKTY
+1431 GLK
-1436 LARNTLGAG
+1436 
-1445 EQNAAQLADRLIAE
+1445 
-1459 TGVTGTDAE
+1459 
-1468 VLRSGVNHAYEDM
+1468 
-1481 MDGKSGTKLETMIR
+1481 
-1495 EALKSGNLNLTDA
+1495 
-1508 AKMSPKQKAVVGQTI
+1508 
-1523 SGLLQ
+1523 
-1528 KEYGVDAQYADTVSN
+1528 
-1543 TIIDEYNAEVQERAR
+1543 
-1558 KILENKFKERKQRV
+1558 
-1572 PREFWDVFE
+1572 
-1581 EYANLGTFNSE
+1581 
-1592 YAQKAT
+1592 
-1598 EKLFGEP
+1598 
-1605 GITLNEDLVQEFLN
+1605 LNEDLVQEFLN
-1619 AETDE
+1619 AETQE
-1624 ARTEVVDR
+1624 ARDAVVDK

-1643 TAGDIVNAWRYFSM
+1643 TAGDRLNAWRYFAM

-1690 FLPQG
+1690 FLPQEK
-1695 QRTRA
+1695 RTRA

-1714 YANVEAE
+1714 YANVKAE

-1733 IKQRQKLFPKWM
+1733 IKQRQKLFPKPL
-1745 QWGMDKANGMLDVED
+1745 QKVMDANTWALDAED
-1760 GWFKKGSYIKSMG
+1760 QVFKKKSYIDSMG

-1852 PAGLLK
+1852 PVGLLK

-1878 DHIGQGLTGSGVA
+1878 DHIGQGLTGSGIAV
-1891 ALGAFLAAQG
+1891 LGAFLAAQG

-1908 DDDKEANFDAGM
+1908 DDDKEANLDAGM

-1960 DDEETAFNQAMATVS
+1960 DDDETAFNQAMATVS

-2106 TQAEKALKELYQ
+2106 TQTEKALKELYQ

-2125 LPSKPQKYYKAE
+2125 LPSKPQKYYKTE
-2137 DGTKKFLSAS
+2137 DGTKKFLSAQE
-2147 DYSKL
+2147 YSAL
-2152 TSQSGKISLDAI
+2152 TSEGGKIALDALG
-2164 NKLTKSE
+2164 KLTKSE
-2171 AYKQMSN
+2171 AYKGMTN
-2178 DERIEAVA
+2178 DEKIEAVS
-2186 DIYKYAKAIAAN
+2186 DVYKYAKAVAAN
-2198 KVYKKELDGTTK
+2198 KTYGKELEGTIQTVK
-2210 IVSESGIE
+2210 DSGIE

-2230 SLNNDMEGWEARDQ
+2230 SYNDSMENWEARDQ
-2244 VFNAIKADSSLS
+2244 TFNSIKNDKSLS
-2256 DQEKNGLYHSLLIKG
+2256 EQEKNSLYHTLLIKG
-2271 TSQSQ
+2271 TSDSQ
-2276 WDKYTEISGKVT
+2276 WEKYQEISGKVT

-2438 YTSGG
+2438 YSSGG
-2443 KLPEDSGLNTGINV
+2443 KLPEESGLNTGINV

-2471 INPTTASNS
+2471 VNPTTASNS
-2480 VVTSGYGGRNAPKTS
+2480 VVTSGYGGRNAVKTS
-2495 GGYGSSNHDGIDI
+2495 KGYSSTNHDGIDI

-2544 DHGNGYTSL
+2544 DHGDGYTSL

-2563 QGETVSAGQQ
+2563 QGDTVSAGQQ
-2573 VGVIGSTGNSSGP
+2573 VGVIGSTGSSSAP

-2592 RKNGQSI
+2592 HKNGQSI

-2608 K
+2608 GG

>member
-9 YKLSKGR
+9 YNLSKGR

-39 NRALIQQYNATH
+39 NKALIQQFNATH
-51 KNAPKQTISAKDGI
+51 KNAPKQTISAKGGN
-65 RNTRQSTG
+65 RNTRHSTG
-73 TTRSTAGKTRMNG
+73 TTRSTVSKTRMNG

-107 ASAAHKADAERR
+107 ANAAHKADTERR

-173 RNQVAANTQM
+173 RNQMATT

-212 NTSDEAEKTRLHAA
+212 NTSDEVEKTRLHAA

-298 PYLIAMDMKN
+298 PYLISMDMKN

-373 AWGSGVANAGLSV
+373 AWGSGVANAALNAAGAVENGARYATSAAENALS
-386 TGALENA
+386 GALKLA
-393 GRYVSGTMNK
+393 GK
-403 AAGDVLNLVGAKDAG
+403 QDAG
-418 KFLRDTAQKTLE
+418 QFWEDVAKNTVNTSFA
-430 GSLSDSA
+430 DSA
-437 MQKVNDWAQPVGA
+437 MQKVNDWAQPVGS
-450 AKKAQEIAGSG
+450 AKKAQELAGSG
-461 SRMASSIAAGPAGM
+461 ARMLPGMALGAATGTASKVSSLLDKAPLANASLAAIFG
-475 GLIYADSAKS
+475 DSAAS
-485 ATAEALN
+485 GAREALN
-492 DGANLDQAMLY
+492 DGASLNQALAY

-545 GEGVEEAASTLINPY
+545 GEGVEEAASTLIDPY

-575 QELLDSAKGGMA
+575 QELWDSAKGGMA

-635 HPNTPQALPTG
+635 HPNTSQALPTA

-704 FASQNGQVSQTL
+704 YASQNGQVSQTL

-730 VAAMGET
+730 VAAQVDET
-737 KTVPF
+737 QTIPRFAVDDAGNPNGG
-742 LSENPE
+742 LSDA
-748 GMSRSEMQWAKLLV
+748 EMQWAKLLAA
-762 DNSLKTGIPVQTYVD
+762 NQEKTGVSIQQLTH
-777 EIVTPTMQ
+777 EIVDSTFEEYNQALQSAEQYVRDYTPQGTSVVWN
-785 AVNETIADVQQYI
+785 ADGTSFRASNNE
-798 ADYIARKDA
+798 K
-807 QRTHEKGKNL
+807 
-817 MHHENGTTER
+817 
-827 LSLNEPWYSE
+827 WYSDY
-837 WYKRLGNRKPA
+837 YKKNGKAPSR
-848 KKHYSMIAENIVSNE
+848 AEAAQVAAQLVKADIQR
-863 LKKGGG
+863 GGG
-869 DWVSHELAQDWA
+869 QFISAELAQDLQTA
-881 EAQHI
+881 LEI
-886 QAAYDAIGD
+886 QAAANALGENVI
-895 DAVSAEIT
+895 SAQVVD
-903 PEGLKVIMN
+903 GNLVVQRGK
-912 GTPAHT
+912 PAYT
-918 ANIQDTNAKRDRNI
+918 ANIQDTNARLDRNI

-940 TAAPINLSPMQRAGQ
+940 TAAPINLSPMQRTGQ

-961 LADVRKARNDIMPKL
+961 LADVQQARNDIMPKL

-1001 NAQAAAQQADIS
+1001 NAQGAAQQADIN

-1028 AAKGGFDPYSK
+1028 AAETGFDPYSK
-1039 MVNDYGSIPDGMNPA
+1039 MVNDYGAIPEGMNPA
-1054 RMVDVPQSTNGTD
+1054 RMVDVPQSTNGAD

-1086 IPALENHVAEGLFSH
+1086 IPVLENHVAEGLFSH

-1212 RFDKQANKDLKKE
+1212 RFDKQAGKAAKK
-1225 LKRADTA
+1225 
-1232 GKRGKQTAII
+1232 Q
-1242 SDTNAAIEQA
+1242 
-1252 AQEVAKEAT
+1252 
-1261 GEATTQSN
+1261 
-1269 GKENGKRTLPKA
+1269 
-1281 TDKGVGKD
+1281 GV
-1289 DVYDGRPKDRYT
+1289 
-1301 PATDWAKETGNDLAK
+1301 PAED
-1316 RIADKL
+1316 IAD
-1322 NPAPTQRPV
+1322 Q
-1331 SRTILSDLMQFAE
+1331 
-1344 EHALPKKQQA
+1344 
-1354 PKRQAVD
+1354 
-1361 RLRDYFANKD
+1361 Y
-1371 FYTKAWNEARS
+1371 
-1382 ALKEKYKGNA
+1382 
-1392 EALDALESFTDATID
+1392 
-1407 YNADPLHTQ
+1407 
-1416 KVIMNALMDDIKETG
+1416 
-1431 GLKTY
+1431 GLK
-1436 LARNTLGAG
+1436 
-1445 EQNAAQLADRLIAE
+1445 
-1459 TGVTGTDAE
+1459 
-1468 VLRSGVNHAYEDM
+1468 
-1481 MDGKSGTKLETMIR
+1481 
-1495 EALKSGNLNLTDA
+1495 
-1508 AKMSPKQKAVVGQTI
+1508 
-1523 SGLLQ
+1523 
-1528 KEYGVDAQYADTVSN
+1528 
-1543 TIIDEYNAEVQERAR
+1543 
-1558 KILENKFKERKQRV
+1558 
-1572 PREFWDVFE
+1572 
-1581 EYANLGTFNSE
+1581 
-1592 YAQKAT
+1592 
-1598 EKLFGEP
+1598 
-1605 GITLNEDLVQEFLN
+1605 LNEDLVQEFLN
-1619 AETDE
+1619 AETQE
-1624 ARTEVVDR
+1624 ARDAVVDK
-1632 IYDDVAQQIPK
+1632 IYNDVAQQIPK
-1643 TAGDIVNAWRYFSM
+1643 TAGDRLNAWRYFAM

-1690 FLPQG
+1690 FLPKEK
-1695 QRTRA
+1695 RTRA

-1714 YANVEAE
+1714 YANVETE
-1721 LSGNAYKTEMSE
+1721 LSGNAYKTEMSD
-1733 IKQRQKLFPKWM
+1733 IKQRQKLFPKPL
-1745 QWGMDKANGMLDVED
+1745 QKVMDANTWALDAED
-1760 GWFKKGSYIKSMG
+1760 QVFKKKSYIDSMG

-1786 TEAQLNE
+1786 TESQLNE

-1806 FQDASALADT
+1806 FQDASKLADK
-1816 LGRLEKKNK
+1816 LSEIEHSGK
-1825 ATEVIIGS
+1825 AWGVAIGS

-1852 PAGLLK
+1852 PVGLLK
-1858 AITYDAVQVKKGN
+1858 AITYDAAQVKKGN

-1891 ALGAFLAAQG
+1891 VLGAFLAAQG

-1990 GSTVSSAAYN
+1990 GSTVTSAAYN

-2005 FGIASNVATNFGG
+2005 FGIASNIATNFGG

-2125 LPSKPQKYYKAE
+2125 LPSKPQKYYKDA
-2137 DGTKKFLSAS
+2137 DGVKKFLSAS
-2147 DYSKL
+2147 EYSKL
-2152 TSQSGKISLDAI
+2152 TSEGGKISLDAI
-2164 NKLTKSE
+2164 DKLTKSE

-2186 DIYKYAKAIAAN
+2186 DIYKYAKDVAAN
-2198 KVYKKELDGTTK
+2198 KTYGKELDGTTK
-2210 IVSESGIE
+2210 LVKESGME
-2218 PGLYYAYKEMED
+2218 PGLYYAYKEMQ
-2230 SLNNDMEGWEARDQ
+2230 SNFKASMENYEAFDQ
-2244 VFNAIKADSSLS
+2244 TFLAIKNDKSLS
-2256 DQEKNGLYHSLLIKG
+2256 EQEKNSLYHNLLIKG
-2271 TSQSQ
+2271 NDEAT
-2276 WDKYTEISGKVT
+2276 WKKYTEISDKVT
-2288 AEEYVDAM
+2288 AEEFVDALTQVKY
-2296 IQKQAI
+2296 IKGIGKEELSDETGAEQA
-2302 TKEGED
+2302 K
-2308 IEKGRASLEATEF
+2308 AEATEF
-2321 SYYLD
+2321 SKYLD
-2326 SKGYTG
+2326 MMGYTG
-2332 EKRQALEDTF
+2332 EKRAALEDKF
-2342 KFYSMVKADP
+2342 GFYSMIRQDP
-2352 ANYTFDMIREN
+2352 QNYTFDMLKNEGNTYERD
-2363 GGTKEKA
+2363 
-2370 AIGEVE
+2370 AISAVE
-2376 SAGISAA
+2376 SSGMSAS
-2383 QYAQIKSAASGVTYE
+2383 QYNQIKTLANRLQAGVDYE
-2398 KGKSGAKLAAVAKV
+2398 KGKSGAKKAAQAKI
-2412 VSQNTANYNEYAAV
+2412 VSQNVDNYDQYAAV
-2426 MHALGYK
+2426 MSALGLKRFDSLYS
-2433 KIDGH
+2433 
-2438 YTSGG
+2438 SGG
-2443 KLPEDSGLNTGINV
+2443 KLPKDSGLNTGINV

-2471 INPTTASNS
+2471 VNPTTASNS
-2480 VVTSGYGGRNAPKTS
+2480 VVTSGYGGRNAVKTS
-2495 GGYGSSNHDGIDI
+2495 TGYSSTDHDGIDI

-2563 QGETVSAGQQ
+2563 QGDTVSAGQQ
-2573 VGVIGSTGNSSGP
+2573 VGVIGSTGSSSAP

-2592 RKNGQSI
+2592 HKNGQSI

>member
-1 MASNKKNR
+1 MA
-9 YKLSKGR
+9 LSKGR
-16 KEQLAQARQNA
+16 REQLEQAKKNA
-27 KDDYNRRQKEKQ
+27 KIKAKQKQ
-39 NRALIQQYNATH
+39 NKALIQQYNATH
-51 KNAPKQTISAKDGI
+51 KNAPKQKISAKGGGSTGS

-73 TTRSTAGKTRMNG
+73 TTRSTVSKTRMNS
-86 SLGNSFGGSKTG
+86 SLGSSFGGSKNG
-98 GAKTTTDRR
+98 GAKTTIDRR
-107 ASAAHKADAERR
+107 ASAARKADAERR

-124 RQGSSYLTGG
+124 RQGSNYLTGG

-164 ADANRTINA
+164 ADANRTINT
-173 RNQVAANTQM
+173 RNQMAAT

-373 AWGSGVANAGLSV
+373 AWGSGVANAALNAAGAVENGARYVTSAAENALS
-386 TGALENA
+386 GALKLA
-393 GRYVSGTMNK
+393 GNQ
-403 AAGDVLNLVGAKDAG
+403 DAG
-418 KFLRDTAQKTLE
+418 QFWEDVAKNTANT
-430 GSLSDSA
+430 SFADSA
-437 MQKVNDWAQPVGA
+437 MQKVNDWAQPVGM
-450 AKKAQEIAGSG
+450 AKKAQELAGSG
-461 SRMASSIAAGPAGM
+461 ARMLPGMALGAATGTASKVSSLLDKAPLANASLAAIFG
-475 GLIYADSAKS
+475 DSAAS
-485 ATAEALN
+485 GAREALN
-492 DGANLDQAMLY
+492 DGASLNQALAY

-525 EGVAKLGSKSR
+525 EGVAKLGSKSK
-536 ILNKAFDVL
+536 ILNKAFDIL

-560 LKRATYDKNAKNATA
+560 LKRATYDKNAQNATA
-575 QELLDSAKGGMA
+575 QELWDSAKGGMT

-635 HPNTPQALPTG
+635 HPNTSQALPTA

-676 FNNADTPDVLYGNM
+676 FNNADTPDVLYGNL

-704 FASQNGQVSQTL
+704 YASQNGQVSQTL

-730 VAAMGET
+730 VAAQVDET
-737 KTVPF
+737 QTIPRFSVDDAGNPNGG
-742 LSENPE
+742 LSDA
-748 GMSRSEMQWAKLLV
+748 EMQWAKLLAA
-762 DNSLKTGIPVQTYVD
+762 NQEKTGVSIQHVTH
-777 EIVTPTMQ
+777 EIVDSTFEEYNQALQSAEQYVRGYTPQGTSVVWN
-785 AVNETIADVQQYI
+785 ADGTSFRASNNE
-798 ADYIARKDA
+798 K
-807 QRTHEKGKNL
+807 
-817 MHHENGTTER
+817 
-827 LSLNEPWYSE
+827 WYSDY
-837 WYKRLGNRKPA
+837 YKKNGKAPSR
-848 KKHYSMIAENIVSNE
+848 AEAAQVAAQLVKADIQR
-863 LKKGGG
+863 GGG
-869 DWVSHELAQDWA
+869 QFISAELAQDLQTA
-881 EAQHI
+881 LEI
-886 QAAYDAIGD
+886 QAAANALGENVI
-895 DAVSAEIT
+895 SAQIVD
-903 PEGLKVIMN
+903 GNLVVQR

-918 ANIQDTNAKRDRNI
+918 ANIQDTNARLDRNI

-961 LADVRKARNDIMPKL
+961 LADVQQARNDIMPKL

-1001 NAQAAAQQADIS
+1001 NAQAAAQQADIN

-1028 AAKGGFDPYSK
+1028 AAETGFDPYSK
-1039 MVNDYGSIPDGMNPA
+1039 MVNDYGAIPEGMNPA
-1054 RMVDVPQSTNGTD
+1054 RMVDVPQSTDGTD
-1067 RVSNVART
+1067 KVSNVART

-1081 TPDNL
+1081 TPDSL

-1212 RFDKQANKDLKKE
+1212 RFDKQAGKAAKK
-1225 LKRADTA
+1225 
-1232 GKRGKQTAII
+1232 Q
-1242 SDTNAAIEQA
+1242 
-1252 AQEVAKEAT
+1252 
-1261 GEATTQSN
+1261 
-1269 GKENGKRTLPKA
+1269 
-1281 TDKGVGKD
+1281 GV
-1289 DVYDGRPKDRYT
+1289 
-1301 PATDWAKETGNDLAK
+1301 PAED
-1316 RIADKL
+1316 IAD
-1322 NPAPTQRPV
+1322 Q
-1331 SRTILSDLMQFAE
+1331 
-1344 EHALPKKQQA
+1344 
-1354 PKRQAVD
+1354 
-1361 RLRDYFANKD
+1361 Y
-1371 FYTKAWNEARS
+1371 
-1382 ALKEKYKGNA
+1382 
-1392 EALDALESFTDATID
+1392 
-1407 YNADPLHTQ
+1407 
-1416 KVIMNALMDDIKETG
+1416 
-1431 GLKTY
+1431 GLK
-1436 LARNTLGAG
+1436 
-1445 EQNAAQLADRLIAE
+1445 
-1459 TGVTGTDAE
+1459 
-1468 VLRSGVNHAYEDM
+1468 
-1481 MDGKSGTKLETMIR
+1481 
-1495 EALKSGNLNLTDA
+1495 
-1508 AKMSPKQKAVVGQTI
+1508 
-1523 SGLLQ
+1523 
-1528 KEYGVDAQYADTVSN
+1528 
-1543 TIIDEYNAEVQERAR
+1543 
-1558 KILENKFKERKQRV
+1558 
-1572 PREFWDVFE
+1572 
-1581 EYANLGTFNSE
+1581 
-1592 YAQKAT
+1592 
-1598 EKLFGEP
+1598 
-1605 GITLNEDLVQEFLN
+1605 LNEDLVQEFLN
-1619 AETDE
+1619 AETQE
-1624 ARTEVVDR
+1624 ARDAVVDK
-1632 IYDDVAQQIPK
+1632 IYNDVAQQIPK
-1643 TAGDIVNAWRYFSM
+1643 TAGDRLNAWRYFAM

-1690 FLPQG
+1690 FLPKEK
-1695 QRTRA
+1695 RTRA

-1714 YANVEAE
+1714 YANVETE

-1733 IKQRQKLFPKWM
+1733 IKQRQKLFPKPL
-1745 QWGMDKANGMLDVED
+1745 QKVMDANTWALDAED
-1760 GWFKKGSYIKSMG
+1760 QVFKKKSYIDSMG

-1816 LGRLEKKNK
+1816 LSRLEKKNK

-1852 PAGLLK
+1852 PVGLLK

-1901 IFSAGSS
+1901 LFSAGSS

-1955 LHQKY
+1955 LNQKY

-1990 GSTVSSAAYN
+1990 GSTVTSAAYS

-2106 TQAEKALKELYQ
+2106 TQAEKTLKELYQ

-2137 DGTKKFLSAS
+2137 DGTKKFLTAQE
-2147 DYSKL
+2147 YSTL

-2164 NKLTKSE
+2164 DKLTKSE

-2244 VFNAIKADSSLS
+2244 VFSAIKADSSLS

-2321 SYYLD
+2321 SRYLD
-2326 SKGYTG
+2326 AKGYSA
-2332 EKRQALEDTF
+2332 EKREALENTF

-2352 ANYTFDMIREN
+2352 ANYTFDMLTSD
-2363 GGTKEKA
+2363 GTKAEKEY
-2370 AIGEVE
+2370 ISEVKNV
-2376 SAGISAA
+2376 GISAT
-2383 QYAQIKSAASGVTYE
+2383 QYAQIKAAANAAPY
-2398 KGKSGAKLAAVAKV
+2398 KSGEKNAKIAAMGAV
-2412 VSQNTANYNEYAAV
+2412 VSKMVSSYDQYAAV
-2426 MHALGYK
+2426 MHALGKK
-2433 KIDGH
+2433 KIDSY

-2471 INPTTASNS
+2471 VNPTTASNS
-2480 VVTSGYGGRNAPKTS
+2480 VVTSGYGGRNAVKTS
-2495 GGYGSSNHDGIDI
+2495 KGYSSTNHDGIDI

-2544 DHGNGYTSL
+2544 DHGDGYTSL

-2563 QGETVSAGQQ
+2563 QGDTVSAGQQ
-2573 VGVIGSTGNSSGP
+2573 VGVIGSTGSSSAP

-2592 RKNGQSI
+2592 HKNGQSI

-2608 K
+2608 GG

>member
-1 MASNKKNR
+1 
-9 YKLSKGR
+9 
-16 KEQLAQARQNA
+16 
-27 KDDYNRRQKEKQ
+27 
-39 NRALIQQYNATH
+39 
-51 KNAPKQTISAKDGI
+51 
-65 RNTRQSTG
+65 
-73 TTRSTAGKTRMNG
+73 MNG

-107 ASAAHKADAERR
+107 ANAAHKADTERR

-173 RNQVAANTQM
+173 RNQMATT

-212 NTSDEAEKTRLHAA
+212 NTSDEVEKTRLHAA

-298 PYLIAMDMKN
+298 PYLISMDMKN

-373 AWGSGVANAGLSV
+373 AWGSGVANAALNAAGAVENGARYATSAAENALS
-386 TGALENA
+386 GALKLA
-393 GRYVSGTMNK
+393 GK
-403 AAGDVLNLVGAKDAG
+403 QDAG
-418 KFLRDTAQKTLE
+418 QFWEDVAKNTVNTSFA
-430 GSLSDSA
+430 DSA
-437 MQKVNDWAQPVGA
+437 MQKVNDWAQPVGS
-450 AKKAQEIAGSG
+450 AKKAQELAGSG
-461 SRMASSIAAGPAGM
+461 ARMLPGMALGAATGTASKVSSLLDKAPLANASLAAIFG
-475 GLIYADSAKS
+475 DSAAS
-485 ATAEALN
+485 GAREALN
-492 DGANLDQAMLY
+492 DGASLNQALAY

-545 GEGVEEAASTLINPY
+545 GEGVEEAASTLIDPY

-575 QELLDSAKGGMA
+575 QELWDSAKGGMA

-635 HPNTPQALPTG
+635 HPNTSQALPTA

-704 FASQNGQVSQTL
+704 YASQNGQVSQTL

-730 VAAMGET
+730 VAAQVDET
-737 KTVPF
+737 QTIPRFAVDDAGNPNGG
-742 LSENPE
+742 LSDA
-748 GMSRSEMQWAKLLV
+748 EMQWAKLLAA
-762 DNSLKTGIPVQTYVD
+762 NQEKTGVSIQQLTH
-777 EIVTPTMQ
+777 EIVDSTFEEYNQALQSAEQYVRDYTPQGTSVVWN
-785 AVNETIADVQQYI
+785 ADGTSFRASNNE
-798 ADYIARKDA
+798 K
-807 QRTHEKGKNL
+807 
-817 MHHENGTTER
+817 
-827 LSLNEPWYSE
+827 WYSDY
-837 WYKRLGNRKPA
+837 YKKNGKAPSR
-848 KKHYSMIAENIVSNE
+848 AEAAQVAAQLVKADIQR
-863 LKKGGG
+863 GGG
-869 DWVSHELAQDWA
+869 QFISAELAQDLQTA
-881 EAQHI
+881 LEI
-886 QAAYDAIGD
+886 QAAANALGENVI
-895 DAVSAEIT
+895 SAQVVD
-903 PEGLKVIMN
+903 GNLVVQRGK
-912 GTPAHT
+912 PAYT
-918 ANIQDTNAKRDRNI
+918 ANIQDTNARLDRNI

-940 TAAPINLSPMQRAGQ
+940 TAAPINLSPMQRTGQ

-961 LADVRKARNDIMPKL
+961 LADVQQARNDIMPKL

-1001 NAQAAAQQADIS
+1001 NAQGAAQQADIN

-1028 AAKGGFDPYSK
+1028 AAETGFDPYSK
-1039 MVNDYGSIPDGMNPA
+1039 MVNDYGAIPEGMNPA

-1086 IPALENHVAEGLFSH
+1086 IPVLENHVAEGLFSH

-1201 AVQKIQQEYQS
+1201 AIQKIQQEYQS
-1212 RFDKQANKDLKKE
+1212 RFDKQAGKAAKK
-1225 LKRADTA
+1225 
-1232 GKRGKQTAII
+1232 Q
-1242 SDTNAAIEQA
+1242 
-1252 AQEVAKEAT
+1252 
-1261 GEATTQSN
+1261 
-1269 GKENGKRTLPKA
+1269 
-1281 TDKGVGKD
+1281 GV
-1289 DVYDGRPKDRYT
+1289 
-1301 PATDWAKETGNDLAK
+1301 PAED
-1316 RIADKL
+1316 IAD
-1322 NPAPTQRPV
+1322 Q
-1331 SRTILSDLMQFAE
+1331 
-1344 EHALPKKQQA
+1344 
-1354 PKRQAVD
+1354 
-1361 RLRDYFANKD
+1361 Y
-1371 FYTKAWNEARS
+1371 
-1382 ALKEKYKGNA
+1382 
-1392 EALDALESFTDATID
+1392 
-1407 YNADPLHTQ
+1407 
-1416 KVIMNALMDDIKETG
+1416 
-1431 GLKTY
+1431 GLK
-1436 LARNTLGAG
+1436 
-1445 EQNAAQLADRLIAE
+1445 
-1459 TGVTGTDAE
+1459 
-1468 VLRSGVNHAYEDM
+1468 
-1481 MDGKSGTKLETMIR
+1481 
-1495 EALKSGNLNLTDA
+1495 
-1508 AKMSPKQKAVVGQTI
+1508 
-1523 SGLLQ
+1523 
-1528 KEYGVDAQYADTVSN
+1528 
-1543 TIIDEYNAEVQERAR
+1543 
-1558 KILENKFKERKQRV
+1558 
-1572 PREFWDVFE
+1572 
-1581 EYANLGTFNSE
+1581 
-1592 YAQKAT
+1592 
-1598 EKLFGEP
+1598 
-1605 GITLNEDLVQEFLN
+1605 LNEDLVQEFLN
-1619 AETDE
+1619 AETQE
-1624 ARTEVVDR
+1624 ARDAVVDK
-1632 IYDDVAQQIPK
+1632 IYNDVAQQIPK
-1643 TAGDIVNAWRYFSM
+1643 TAGDRLNAWRYFAM

-1690 FLPQG
+1690 FLPKEK
-1695 QRTRA
+1695 RTRA

-1714 YANVEAE
+1714 YANVETE
-1721 LSGNAYKTEMSE
+1721 LSGNAYKTEMSD
-1733 IKQRQKLFPKWM
+1733 IKQRQKLFPKPL
-1745 QWGMDKANGMLDVED
+1745 QKVMDANTWALDAED
-1760 GWFKKGSYIKSMG
+1760 QVFKKKSYIDSMG

-1786 TEAQLNE
+1786 TESQLNE

-1806 FQDASALADT
+1806 FQDASKLADK
-1816 LGRLEKKNK
+1816 LSEIEHSGK
-1825 ATEVIIGS
+1825 AWGVAIGS

-1852 PAGLLK
+1852 PVGLLK
-1858 AITYDAVQVKKGN
+1858 AITYDAAQVKKGN

-1891 ALGAFLAAQG
+1891 VLGAFLAAQG

-1990 GSTVSSAAYN
+1990 GSTVTSAAYN

-2005 FGIASNVATNFGG
+2005 FGIASNIATNFGG

-2125 LPSKPQKYYKAE
+2125 LPSKPQKYYKDA
-2137 DGTKKFLSAS
+2137 DGVKKFLSAS
-2147 DYSKL
+2147 EYSKL
-2152 TSQSGKISLDAI
+2152 TSEGGKISLDAI
-2164 NKLTKSE
+2164 DKLTKSE

-2186 DIYKYAKAIAAN
+2186 DIYKYAKDVAAN
-2198 KVYKKELDGTTK
+2198 KTYGKELDGTTK
-2210 IVSESGIE
+2210 LVKESGME
-2218 PGLYYAYKEMED
+2218 PGLYYAYKEMQ
-2230 SLNNDMEGWEARDQ
+2230 SNFKASMENYEAFDQ
-2244 VFNAIKADSSLS
+2244 TFLAIKNDKSLS
-2256 DQEKNGLYHSLLIKG
+2256 EQEKNSLYHNLLIKG
-2271 TSQSQ
+2271 NDEAT
-2276 WDKYTEISGKVT
+2276 WKKYTEISDKVT
-2288 AEEYVDAM
+2288 AEEFVDALTQVKY
-2296 IQKQAI
+2296 IKGIGKEELSDETGAEQA
-2302 TKEGED
+2302 K
-2308 IEKGRASLEATEF
+2308 AEATEF
-2321 SYYLD
+2321 SKYLD
-2326 SKGYTG
+2326 MMGYTG
-2332 EKRQALEDTF
+2332 EKHAALEDKF
-2342 KFYSMVKADP
+2342 GFYSMIRQDP
-2352 ANYTFDMIREN
+2352 QNYTFDMLKNEGNTYERD
-2363 GGTKEKA
+2363 
-2370 AIGEVE
+2370 AISAVE
-2376 SAGISAA
+2376 SSGMSAS
-2383 QYAQIKSAASGVTYE
+2383 QYNQIKTLANRLQAGVDYE
-2398 KGKSGAKLAAVAKV
+2398 KGKSGAKKAAQAKI
-2412 VSQNTANYNEYAAV
+2412 VSQNVDNYDQYAAV
-2426 MHALGYK
+2426 MSALGLKRFDSLYS
-2433 KIDGH
+2433 
-2438 YTSGG
+2438 SGG
-2443 KLPEDSGLNTGINV
+2443 KLPKDSGLNTGINV

-2471 INPTTASNS
+2471 VNPTTASNS
-2480 VVTSGYGGRNAPKTS
+2480 VVTSGYGGRNAVKTS
-2495 GGYGSSNHDGIDI
+2495 TGYSSTDHDGIDI

-2563 QGETVSAGQQ
+2563 QGDTVSAGQQ
-2573 VGVIGSTGNSSGP
+2573 VGVIGSTGSSSAP

-2592 RKNGQSI
+2592 HKNGQSI

>member
-1 MASNKKNR
+1 MA
-9 YKLSKGR
+9 LSKGR
-16 KEQLAQARQNA
+16 REQLEQAKKNA
-27 KDDYNRRQKEKQ
+27 KIKAKQKQ
-39 NRALIQQYNATH
+39 NKALIQQYNATH
-51 KNAPKQTISAKDGI
+51 KNAPKQTISAKGGS

-73 TTRSTAGKTRMNG
+73 TTRSTVSKTRMNG
-86 SLGNSFGGSKTG
+86 SRGSSFGGSKTG
-98 GAKTTTDRR
+98 GANTTTDRR
-107 ASAAHKADAERR
+107 ANAARKADAERR

-124 RQGSSYLTGG
+124 RQGSSYLAGG

-173 RNQVAANTQM
+173 RNQMAANTQM
-183 KTGTGKTWNEKEER
+183 KTGTGKTWNEKAER

-212 NTSDEAEKTRLHAA
+212 NTSDAAEKTRLHAA

-268 AFGQNYQTQEQ
+268 AFGQNYQTQDQ

-373 AWGSGVANAGLSV
+373 AWGSGVANAALNVAGAVENGARYATSAAENALS
-386 TGALENA
+386 GALKLA
-393 GRYVSGTMNK
+393 GK
-403 AAGDVLNLVGAKDAG
+403 KDAG
-418 KFLRDTAQKTLE
+418 QFWEDVAKNTVNTSF
-430 GSLSDSA
+430 SDAA

-450 AKKAQEIAGSG
+450 AKKAQELAGSG
-461 SRMASSIAAGPAGM
+461 ARMLPGMALGAATGTASKVSSLLDKSPLANASLAAIFG
-475 GLIYADSAKS
+475 DSAAS
-485 ATAEALN
+485 GAREALN
-492 DGANLDQAMLY
+492 DGASLNQALAY

-575 QELLDSAKGGMA
+575 QELWDSAKGGMT

-635 HPNTPQALPTG
+635 HPNTSQALPTA

-676 FNNADTPDVLYGNM
+676 FNNADTPDVLYGNL

-704 FASQNGQVSQTL
+704 YASQNGQVSQTL

-730 VAAMGET
+730 VAAQVDET
-737 KTVPF
+737 QTIPRFAVDDAGNPNGG
-742 LSENPE
+742 LSDA
-748 GMSRSEMQWAKLLV
+748 EMQWAKLLAA
-762 DNSLKTGIPVQTYVD
+762 NQEKTGVSIQQLTH
-777 EIVTPTMQ
+777 EIVDSTFGEYNQALQSAEQYVRDYTPQGTSVVRN
-785 AVNETIADVQQYI
+785 ADGTSFRASNNE
-798 ADYIARKDA
+798 K
-807 QRTHEKGKNL
+807 
-817 MHHENGTTER
+817 
-827 LSLNEPWYSE
+827 WYSDY
-837 WYKRLGNRKPA
+837 YKKNGKAPSR
-848 KKHYSMIAENIVSNE
+848 AEAAQVAAQLVKADIQR
-863 LKKGGG
+863 GGG
-869 DWVSHELAQDWA
+869 QFISAELAQDLQTA
-881 EAQHI
+881 LEI
-886 QAAYDAIGD
+886 QAAANALGENVI
-895 DAVSAEIT
+895 SAQIVD
-903 PEGLKVIMN
+903 GNLVVQR
-912 GTPAHT
+912 GTPART
-918 ANIQDTNAKRDRNI
+918 ANIQDTNARLDRNI

-961 LADVRKARNDIMPKL
+961 LADVQQARSDIMPKL

-1001 NAQAAAQQADIS
+1001 NAQGAAQQADIN

-1028 AAKGGFDPYSK
+1028 AAETGFDPYSK
-1039 MVNDYGSIPDGMNPA
+1039 MVNDYGAIPEGMNPA

-1081 TPDNL
+1081 TPDSL

-1212 RFDKQANKDLKKE
+1212 RFDKQANKAAKKQ
-1225 LKRADTA
+1225 
-1232 GKRGKQTAII
+1232 GVP
-1242 SDTNAAIEQA
+1242 AA
-1252 AQEVAKEAT
+1252 EVAD
-1261 GEATTQSN
+1261 Q
-1269 GKENGKRTLPKA
+1269 
-1281 TDKGVGKD
+1281 
-1289 DVYDGRPKDRYT
+1289 Y
-1301 PATDWAKETGNDLAK
+1301 
-1316 RIADKL
+1316 
-1322 NPAPTQRPV
+1322 
-1331 SRTILSDLMQFAE
+1331 
-1344 EHALPKKQQA
+1344 
-1354 PKRQAVD
+1354 
-1361 RLRDYFANKD
+1361 
-1371 FYTKAWNEARS
+1371 
-1382 ALKEKYKGNA
+1382 
-1392 EALDALESFTDATID
+1392 
-1407 YNADPLHTQ
+1407 
-1416 KVIMNALMDDIKETG
+1416 
-1431 GLKTY
+1431 GLK
-1436 LARNTLGAG
+1436 
-1445 EQNAAQLADRLIAE
+1445 
-1459 TGVTGTDAE
+1459 
-1468 VLRSGVNHAYEDM
+1468 
-1481 MDGKSGTKLETMIR
+1481 
-1495 EALKSGNLNLTDA
+1495 
-1508 AKMSPKQKAVVGQTI
+1508 
-1523 SGLLQ
+1523 
-1528 KEYGVDAQYADTVSN
+1528 
-1543 TIIDEYNAEVQERAR
+1543 
-1558 KILENKFKERKQRV
+1558 
-1572 PREFWDVFE
+1572 
-1581 EYANLGTFNSE
+1581 
-1592 YAQKAT
+1592 
-1598 EKLFGEP
+1598 
-1605 GITLNEDLVQEFLN
+1605 LNEDLAKEFLQ

-1624 ARTEVVDR
+1624 ARAEITDK
-1632 IYDDVAQQIPK
+1632 IYNDVAQQIPK
-1643 TAGDIVNAWRYFSM
+1643 TAGDMLNAWRYFAM

-1690 FLPQG
+1690 FLPKEK
-1695 QRTRA
+1695 RTRA

-1733 IKQRQKLFPKWM
+1733 IKQRQKLFPKPL
-1745 QWGMDKANGMLDVED
+1745 QKVMDANTWALDAED
-1760 GWFKKGSYIKSMG
+1760 QVFKKKSYIDSMG

-1852 PAGLLK
+1852 PVGLLK
-1858 AITYDAVQVKKGN
+1858 AITYDAAQVKKGN

-1938 ASPAVV
+1938 ASPTVV

-2125 LPSKPQKYYKAE
+2125 LPSKPQKYYKDA
-2137 DGTKKFLSAS
+2137 DGVKKFLNA
-2147 DYSKL
+2147 DQYSKL
-2152 TSQSGKISLDAI
+2152 TSEGGKISLDAI
-2164 NKLTKSE
+2164 DKLTKSE

-2230 SLNNDMEGWEARDQ
+2230 SYNDSMESWEARDQ
-2244 VFNAIKADSSLS
+2244 VFSAIKADSSLS
-2256 DQEKNGLYHSLLIKG
+2256 DQEKNGLYHTLLIKG
-2271 TSQSQ
+2271 TSDSQ
-2276 WDKYTEISGKVT
+2276 WEKYQKISGKVT

-2302 TKEGED
+2302 TKEGEE
-2308 IEKGRASLEATEF
+2308 IEDGRASLEATEF

-2332 EKRQALEDTF
+2332 EKRQAFEDTF
-2342 KFYSMVKADP
+2342 KFYSMHKADP

-2443 KLPEDSGLNTGINV
+2443 KLPEESGLNTGINV

-2471 INPTTASNS
+2471 VNPTTASNS
-2480 VVTSGYGGRNAPKTS
+2480 VVTSGYGGRNAVKTS
-2495 GGYGSSNHDGIDI
+2495 TGYSSTNHDGIDI
-2508 GGTGGNLNGQAA
+2508 GGTGGNLDGQAA

-2573 VGVIGSTGNSSGP
+2573 VGVIGSTGSSTAP

-2608 K
+2608 GG

>member
-9 YKLSKGR
+9 YNLSKGR

-39 NRALIQQYNATH
+39 NKALIQQYNATH
-51 KNAPKQTISAKDGI
+51 KNAPKQTISAKGGS
-65 RNTRQSTG
+65 RNTRHSTG
-73 TTRSTAGKTRMNG
+73 TTRSTVSKTRMNG

-98 GAKTTTDRR
+98 GVNTTTNRR
-107 ASAAHKADAERR
+107 ANAARKADAERR

-173 RNQVAANTQM
+173 RNQMATT

-256 VSKPVVETARNA
+256 VSKPVVDTVKNTPFNTSFKTRDER
-268 AFGQNYQTQEQ
+268 QN
-279 RQSRYDE
+279 RLDE
-286 LNNEIDRMQKQY
+286 LNSEIDRMQKRY
-298 PYLIAMDMKN
+298 PYLINKDIQS
-308 RNAGEKLA
+308 RNTADKAAGVFSLLFDPKT
-316 AVPWLISHPK
+316 AV
-326 LAAAGINGDDQY
+326 AGINGDDKY
-338 SKMSTTNKK
+338 NKMSANNKK
-347 QADAMY
+347 QADAMF
-353 QLYKRLNDEADAISK
+353 QLYKRLNDEYEAVSK

-373 AWGSGVANAGLSV
+373 AWGSGVANAALNAAGAVENGARYVTSAAENALS
-386 TGALENA
+386 GALKLA
-393 GRYVSGTMNK
+393 GK
-403 AAGDVLNLVGAKDAG
+403 KDAG
-418 KFLRDTAQKTLE
+418 QFWEDVAKNTVNTSFA
-430 GSLSDSA
+430 DSA
-437 MQKVNDWAQPVGA
+437 MQKVNDWAQPVGS
-450 AKKAQEIAGSG
+450 AKKAQELAGSG
-461 SRMASSIAAGPAGM
+461 ARMLPGMALGAATGTAGKVSSLLDKAPLANASLAAIFG
-475 GLIYADSAKS
+475 DSAAS
-485 ATAEALN
+485 GAREALN
-492 DGANLDQAMLY
+492 DGASLNQALAY

-560 LKRATYDKNAKNATA
+560 LKRATYDKNAQNATA
-575 QELLDSAKGGMA
+575 QELWDSAKGGMT

-597 VSERLANRRYGTAPA
+597 VSERLANRRYGTVPA

-624 VRAAEQMDNRL
+624 MRAAEQMDNRL
-635 HPNTPQALPTG
+635 HPNTPQALPTA

-690 RGDFTSAPDSGSVL
+690 RGDFTSALDSGSVL

-730 VAAMGET
+730 VAAQVDET
-737 KTVPF
+737 QTIPRFAVDDAGNPNGG
-742 LSENPE
+742 LSDA
-748 GMSRSEMQWAKLLV
+748 EMQWAKLLAA
-762 DNSLKTGIPVQTYVD
+762 NQEKTGVRIQQLTH
-777 EIVTPTMQ
+777 EIVDSTFEEYNQALQSAEQYVRDYTPQGTSVVRN
-785 AVNETIADVQQYI
+785 ADGTSFRASNNEKRYSDYYKKNGKAPSRAEAAQVAAQLVKADI
-798 ADYIARKDA
+798 
-807 QRTHEKGKNL
+807 QR
-817 MHHENGTTER
+817 
-827 LSLNEPWYSE
+827 
-837 WYKRLGNRKPA
+837 
-848 KKHYSMIAENIVSNE
+848 
-863 LKKGGG
+863 GGG
-869 DWVSHELAQDWA
+869 QFISAELAQDLQTA
-881 EAQHI
+881 LEI
-886 QAAYDAIGD
+886 QAAANALGENVI
-895 DAVSAEIT
+895 SAQVVD
-903 PEGLKVIMN
+903 GNLVVQR
-912 GTPAHT
+912 GTPART
-918 ANIQDTNAKRDRNI
+918 ANIQDTNARLDRNI

-1001 NAQAAAQQADIS
+1001 NAQGAALGAQQTAQANDIN
-1013 PKLTKAEVNAESSVG
+1013 PTLKKAGVNAESSVG
-1028 AAKGGFDPYSK
+1028 AAETGFDPYSK
-1039 MVNDYGSIPDGMNPA
+1039 MVNDYGAIPEGMNPA
-1054 RMVDVPQSTNGTD
+1054 RTIDVPQSTNGSD

-1081 TPDNL
+1081 TPDSL
-1086 IPALENHVAEGLFSH
+1086 IPALETHVAEGLFSH

-1212 RFDKQANKDLKKE
+1212 RFDKQANKAAK
-1225 LKRADTA
+1225 
-1232 GKRGKQTAII
+1232 KRGVPVE
-1242 SDTNAAIEQA
+1242 D
-1252 AQEVAKEAT
+1252 
-1261 GEATTQSN
+1261 
-1269 GKENGKRTLPKA
+1269 
-1281 TDKGVGKD
+1281 
-1289 DVYDGRPKDRYT
+1289 
-1301 PATDWAKETGNDLAK
+1301 
-1316 RIADKL
+1316 IAD
-1322 NPAPTQRPV
+1322 Q
-1331 SRTILSDLMQFAE
+1331 
-1344 EHALPKKQQA
+1344 
-1354 PKRQAVD
+1354 
-1361 RLRDYFANKD
+1361 Y
-1371 FYTKAWNEARS
+1371 
-1382 ALKEKYKGNA
+1382 
-1392 EALDALESFTDATID
+1392 
-1407 YNADPLHTQ
+1407 
-1416 KVIMNALMDDIKETG
+1416 
-1431 GLKTY
+1431 GL
-1436 LARNTLGAG
+1436 
-1445 EQNAAQLADRLIAE
+1445 
-1459 TGVTGTDAE
+1459 
-1468 VLRSGVNHAYEDM
+1468 
-1481 MDGKSGTKLETMIR
+1481 
-1495 EALKSGNLNLTDA
+1495 NLNA
-1508 AKMSPKQKAVVGQTI
+1508 
-1523 SGLLQ
+1523 
-1528 KEYGVDAQYADTVSN
+1528 
-1543 TIIDEYNAEVQERAR
+1543 
-1558 KILENKFKERKQRV
+1558 
-1572 PREFWDVFE
+1572 
-1581 EYANLGTFNSE
+1581 
-1592 YAQKAT
+1592 
-1598 EKLFGEP
+1598 
-1605 GITLNEDLVQEFLN
+1605 DLVQEFLN

-1657 LGNPRTHIRNI
+1657 LGNPRTHIRNT
-1668 MGNVASAAALDTS
+1668 MGNVASAIALDAS
-1681 HKVSAVGQK
+1681 HKVSAAGQK
-1690 FLPQG
+1690 LFLPQEK
-1695 QRTRA
+1695 RTRT
-1700 LHTSKAAKQFAKAD
+1700 LHTSKAAHEFAKAD

-1733 IKQRQKLFPKWM
+1733 IKQRQKLFPKPL
-1745 QWGMDKANGMLDVED
+1745 QKVMDANTRALDAED
-1760 GWFKKGSYIKSMG
+1760 QVFKKKSYIDSMG

-1806 FQDASALADT
+1806 FQDASKLADK
-1816 LGRLEKKNK
+1816 LSEIEHSGK
-1825 ATEVIIGS
+1825 AWGVVIGS

-1845 KRSFELS
+1845 KRSFEFS
-1852 PAGLLK
+1852 PLGLLK
-1858 AITYDAVQVKKGN
+1858 AVTYDMAQVKSGK
-1871 MDATKMI
+1871 MDATKMA
-1878 DHIGQGLTGSGVA
+1878 DHISQGLTGSGIAV
-1891 ALGAFLAAQG
+1891 LGAFLAAQG

-1944 PLAMGGELYEA
+1944 PLAMGGELYNA

-1975 RMFDPMLNMTMLSGI
+1975 RMFDPLLNMTMLSGI
-1990 GSTVSSAAYN
+1990 GSTISSAAYN

-2023 LFGQVARTVDNTR
+2023 LFGQIARTVDNTR

-2118 ATGDNSV
+2118 ATGDSSV
-2125 LPSKPQKYYKAE
+2125 LPSKPQKYYKNA
-2137 DGTKKFLSAS
+2137 DGVKKFLSAS

-2152 TSQSGKISLDAI
+2152 TSEGGKISLDAI
-2164 NKLTKSE
+2164 DKLTKSE

-2186 DIYKYAKAIAAN
+2186 DIYKYAKDVAAN
-2198 KVYKKELDGTTK
+2198 KTYGKELDGTTK
-2210 IVSESGIE
+2210 LVKESGME
-2218 PGLYYAYKEMED
+2218 PGLYYAYKEMQ
-2230 SLNNDMEGWEARDQ
+2230 SNFKASMENYEAFDQ
-2244 VFNAIKADSSLS
+2244 TFLAIKNDKSLS
-2256 DQEKNGLYHSLLIKG
+2256 EQEKNSLYHNLLIKG
-2271 TSQSQ
+2271 NDEAT
-2276 WDKYTEISGKVT
+2276 WKKYTEISDKVT
-2288 AEEYVDAM
+2288 AEEFVDALTQVKY
-2296 IQKQAI
+2296 IKGIGKEELSDETGAEQA
-2302 TKEGED
+2302 K
-2308 IEKGRASLEATEF
+2308 AEATEF
-2321 SYYLD
+2321 SKYLD
-2326 SKGYTG
+2326 MMGYTG
-2332 EKRQALEDTF
+2332 EKRAALEDKF
-2342 KFYSMVKADP
+2342 GFYSMIRQDP
-2352 ANYTFDMIREN
+2352 QNYTFDMLKNEGNTYERD
-2363 GGTKEKA
+2363 
-2370 AIGEVE
+2370 AISAVE
-2376 SAGISAA
+2376 SSGMSAS
-2383 QYAQIKSAASGVTYE
+2383 QYNQIKTLANRLQAGVDYE
-2398 KGKSGAKLAAVAKV
+2398 KGKSGAKKAAQAKI
-2412 VSQNTANYNEYAAV
+2412 VSQNVNNYDQYAAV
-2426 MHALGYK
+2426 MSALGLKRFDSLYS
-2433 KIDGH
+2433 
-2438 YTSGG
+2438 SGG

-2471 INPTTASNS
+2471 VNPTTASNS

-2525 GKVTE
+2525 GKVAE
-2530 VGYDENG
+2530 VGYDANG

>member
-51 KNAPKQTISAKDGI
+51 KNAPKQTISAKGGS
-65 RNTRQSTG
+65 RNTRHSTG
-73 TTRSTAGKTRMNG
+73 TTRSTVNKTRMNG

-98 GAKTTTDRR
+98 GVKTTTDRR
-107 ASAAHKADAERR
+107 ANAAHNADAERR

-164 ADANRTINA
+164 ADSNRTINGSLGNSFGGKLPTAA
-173 RNQVAANTQM
+173 RNTQETTTTEDRRARIGR
-183 KTGTGKTWNEKEER
+183 KADEEKKQR
-197 QKAID
+197 QTAID
-202 TLNANSMAWH
+202 TLNANSVRWH
-212 NTSDEAEKTRLHAA
+212 NTTDETEKNRLHAV
-226 NDRIRKKF
+226 NNRIRSMY
-234 GMTYNGDTGA
+234 GMTYEGKTGR
-244 TYLPKA
+244 TYLPTA
-250 SGGKTN
+250 GQNVN
-256 VSKPVVETARNA
+256 VSHPVELYSGAEQPQTEFN
-268 AFGQNYQTQEQ
+268 TQEDKDK
-279 RQSRYDE
+279 RYKEIQS
-286 LNNEIDRMQKQY
+286 EIDRMKKAY
-298 PYLIAMDMKN
+298 TGLSN
-308 RNAGEKLA
+308 FHFG
-316 AVPWLISHPK
+316 
-326 LAAAGINGDDQY
+326 
-338 SKMSTTNKK
+338 MSENNKADKDAKK
-347 QADAMY
+347 Q
-353 QLYKRLNDEADAISK
+353 LI
-368 QSAGK
+368 
-373 AWGSGVANAGLSV
+373 
-386 TGALENA
+386 
-393 GRYVSGTMNK
+393 
-403 AAGDVLNLVGAKDAG
+403 
-418 KFLRDTAQKTLE
+418 KTLE
-430 GSLSDSA
+430 DERNAVTGGTTRKVQAAKSIGNQIVGSPAALAETAQQQSANVEESRKNPEYVRLEQLQEQLELTLAGLPSTDADGKPPAEYMNVYNQLQYVKEQKDKLAVKTTVDPNKWGQQKLTKAAEQKANATTGMTEGKKFAADTAIGVAGNAPQMAAYFIPVVGPAIGATWLGVNAAGQRSYELNQQGVAPNESLGRGIVSGVIEAATEKSPMESLANIATKGGKGLVSNIAKQALSEAGEESLGYAANYAADVAANDPNAHFSLSELGQNA
-437 MQKVNDWAQPVGA
+437 LGGA
-450 AKKAQEIAGSG
+450 AG
-461 SRMASSIAAGPAGM
+461 
-475 GLIYADSAKS
+475 
-485 ATAEALN
+485 
-492 DGANLDQAMLY
+492 GA
-503 GAGSGLTEV
+503 
-512 GTEKMFGGIPGLN
+512 MFGGIGTGIHALRK
-525 EGVAKLGSKSR
+525 GVNYLSTARNG
-536 ILNKAFDVL
+536 NN
-545 GEGVEEAASTLINPY
+545 AAQNQT
-560 LKRATYDKNAKNATA
+560 ATVDT
-575 QELLDSAKGGMA
+575 
-587 LAGIMQGANA
+587 
-597 VSERLANRRYGTAPA
+597 
-612 ETTTSIHDANAD
+612 
-624 VRAAEQMDNRL
+624 
-635 HPNTPQALPTG
+635 QALPTG

-690 RGDFTSAPDSGSVL
+690 RGDFTSALDSGSIL
-704 FASQNGQVSQTL
+704 YASQNGQVSQTL

-730 VAAMGET
+730 VAAQVDET
-737 KTVPF
+737 QTIPRFAVDDAGNPNGG
-742 LSENPE
+742 LSDA
-748 GMSRSEMQWAKLLV
+748 EMQWAKLLAA
-762 DNSLKTGIPVQTYVD
+762 NQEKTGVSIQQLTH
-777 EIVTPTMQ
+777 EIVDSTFEEYNQALQSAEQYVRDYTPQGTSVVRN
-785 AVNETIADVQQYI
+785 ADGTSFRASNNE
-798 ADYIARKDA
+798 K
-807 QRTHEKGKNL
+807 
-817 MHHENGTTER
+817 
-827 LSLNEPWYSE
+827 WYSDY
-837 WYKRLGNRKPA
+837 YKKNGKAPSRA
-848 KKHYSMIAENIVSNE
+848 EAAQIAAQLVKADIQR
-863 LKKGGG
+863 GGG
-869 DWVSHELAQDWA
+869 QFISAELAQDLQTA
-881 EAQHI
+881 LEI
-886 QAAYDAIGD
+886 QAAANALGENVI
-895 DAVSAEIT
+895 SAQVVD
-903 PEGLKVIMN
+903 GNLVVQRGK
-912 GTPAHT
+912 PAHT
-918 ANIQDTNAKRDRNI
+918 ANIQDTNARLDRNI

-940 TAAPINLSPMQRAGQ
+940 TQAPINLSPMQRAGQ

-961 LADVRKARNDIMPKL
+961 LADVRQARNDIMPKL

-981 ETVQT
+981 ETAQT
-986 GVQTAPPEITQPMQE
+986 GVQTAPPEITQPMHE
-1001 NAQAAAQQADIS
+1001 NAQAAAQQADIN

-1028 AAKGGFDPYSK
+1028 AAETGFDPYSK
-1039 MVNDYGSIPDGMNPA
+1039 MVNDYGAIEPGMNPA
-1054 RMVDVPQSTNGTD
+1054 RVVDVPQSTNGTD

-1081 TPDNL
+1081 TPDSL

-1201 AVQKIQQEYQS
+1201 AVQRIQQEYQS
-1212 RFDKQANKDLKKE
+1212 RFDKQANKAAKK
-1225 LKRADTA
+1225 
-1232 GKRGKQTAII
+1232 Q
-1242 SDTNAAIEQA
+1242 
-1252 AQEVAKEAT
+1252 
-1261 GEATTQSN
+1261 
-1269 GKENGKRTLPKA
+1269 
-1281 TDKGVGKD
+1281 GV
-1289 DVYDGRPKDRYT
+1289 
-1301 PATDWAKETGNDLAK
+1301 PAED
-1316 RIADKL
+1316 IAD
-1322 NPAPTQRPV
+1322 Q
-1331 SRTILSDLMQFAE
+1331 
-1344 EHALPKKQQA
+1344 
-1354 PKRQAVD
+1354 
-1361 RLRDYFANKD
+1361 Y
-1371 FYTKAWNEARS
+1371 
-1382 ALKEKYKGNA
+1382 
-1392 EALDALESFTDATID
+1392 
-1407 YNADPLHTQ
+1407 
-1416 KVIMNALMDDIKETG
+1416 
-1431 GLKTY
+1431 GLK
-1436 LARNTLGAG
+1436 
-1445 EQNAAQLADRLIAE
+1445 
-1459 TGVTGTDAE
+1459 
-1468 VLRSGVNHAYEDM
+1468 
-1481 MDGKSGTKLETMIR
+1481 
-1495 EALKSGNLNLTDA
+1495 
-1508 AKMSPKQKAVVGQTI
+1508 
-1523 SGLLQ
+1523 
-1528 KEYGVDAQYADTVSN
+1528 
-1543 TIIDEYNAEVQERAR
+1543 
-1558 KILENKFKERKQRV
+1558 
-1572 PREFWDVFE
+1572 
-1581 EYANLGTFNSE
+1581 
-1592 YAQKAT
+1592 
-1598 EKLFGEP
+1598 
-1605 GITLNEDLVQEFLN
+1605 LNEDLVQEFLN

-1657 LGNPRTHIRNI
+1657 LGNPRTHIRNT
-1668 MGNVASAAALDTS
+1668 MGNVASAIALDAS
-1681 HKVSAVGQK
+1681 HKVSAAGQK
-1690 FLPQG
+1690 LFLPQEK
-1695 QRTRA
+1695 RTRT
-1700 LHTSKAAKQFAKAD
+1700 LHTSKAAHEFAKAD

-1733 IKQRQKLFPKWM
+1733 IKQRQKLFPKPL
-1745 QWGMDKANGMLDVED
+1745 QKVMDANTRALDAED
-1760 GWFKKGSYIKSMG
+1760 QVFKKKSYIDSMG

-1806 FQDASALADT
+1806 FQDASKLADK
-1816 LGRLEKKNK
+1816 LSEIEHSGK
-1825 ATEVIIGS
+1825 AWSVIIGS
-1833 LVPFKRTPINVA
+1833 LFPFKRTPINVA

-1852 PAGLLK
+1852 PLGLLK
-1858 AITYDAVQVKKGN
+1858 AFTYDAVQVKKGN

-1878 DHIGQGLTGSGVA
+1878 DHIGQSLTGSGIAV
-1891 ALGAFLAAQG
+1891 LGAFLAAQG

-1938 ASPAVV
+1938 ASPVVV
-1944 PLAMGGELYEA
+1944 PLAMGGELYNA
-1955 LHQKY
+1955 LQQKY

-1975 RMFDPMLNMTMLSGI
+1975 RMFDPLLNMTMLSGI
-1990 GSTVSSAAYN
+1990 GSTISSAAYN

-2096 SPGYLADAKG
+2096 SPGYLADAKV

-2125 LPSKPQKYYKAE
+2125 LPSKPQKYYKDA
-2137 DGTKKFLSAS
+2137 DGVKKFLSAS

-2152 TSQSGKISLDAI
+2152 TSEGGKISLDAI
-2164 NKLTKSE
+2164 DKLTKSE

-2186 DIYKYAKAIAAN
+2186 DIYKYAKDVAAN
-2198 KVYKKELDGTTK
+2198 KTYGKELDGTTK
-2210 IVSESGIE
+2210 LVNESGME
-2218 PGLYYAYKEMED
+2218 PGLYYAYKEMQ
-2230 SLNNDMEGWEARDQ
+2230 SNFKASMENYEAFDQ
-2244 VFNAIKADSSLS
+2244 TFLAIKNDKSLS
-2256 DQEKNGLYHSLLIKG
+2256 EQEKNSLYHNLLIKG
-2271 TSQSQ
+2271 NDEAT
-2276 WDKYTEISGKVT
+2276 WKKYTEISDKVT
-2288 AEEYVDAM
+2288 AEEFVDALTQVKY
-2296 IQKQAI
+2296 IKGIGKEELSDETGAEQA
-2302 TKEGED
+2302 K
-2308 IEKGRASLEATEF
+2308 AEATEF
-2321 SYYLD
+2321 SKYLD
-2326 SKGYTG
+2326 MMGYTG
-2332 EKRQALEDTF
+2332 EKRAALEDKF
-2342 KFYSMVKADP
+2342 GFYSMIRQDP
-2352 ANYTFDMIREN
+2352 QNYTFDMLKNEGNTYERD
-2363 GGTKEKA
+2363 A
-2370 AIGEVE
+2370 
-2376 SAGISAA
+2376 ISAVENSGMSA
-2383 QYAQIKSAASGVTYE
+2383 SQYNQIKTLANRLQAGVDYE
-2398 KGKSGAKLAAVAKV
+2398 KGKSGAKKAAQAKI
-2412 VSQNTANYNEYAAV
+2412 VSQNVDNYDQYAAV
-2426 MHALGYK
+2426 MSALGLKRFDSLYS
-2433 KIDGH
+2433 
-2438 YTSGG
+2438 SGG
-2443 KLPEDSGLNTGINV
+2443 KLPKDSGLNTGINV

-2471 INPTTASNS
+2471 VNPTTASNS

-2508 GGTGGNLNGQAA
+2508 GGPGGNLNGQAA

>member
-1 MASNKKNR
+1 MGKSNKLSDSRRKQLEQAKQNARNKANNKPKASNYATGSTSTRSGSYAANR
-9 YKLSKGR
+9 QGGSSRGR
-16 KEQLAQARQNA
+16 
-27 KDDYNRRQKEKQ
+27 
-39 NRALIQQYNATH
+39 
-51 KNAPKQTISAKDGI
+51 
-65 RNTRQSTG
+65 TG
-73 TTRSTAGKTRMNG
+73 TTTQRTNTIRSTAGKNTVTNRNVRQADKVTG
-86 SLGNSFGGSKTG
+86 ARPYQQSVKGLGNTVGITREGRQAQQKISDTRRQNN
-98 GAKTTTDRR
+98 AKKVLETAKANGTFKASGTISAPKQNTLPR
-107 ASAAHKADAERR
+107 ASGGFR
-119 QSTTL
+119 
-124 RQGSSYLTGG
+124 SS
-134 STRKATPYAAAQQVY
+134 
-149 TPLRSNDRRARAGRA
+149 
-164 ADANRTINA
+164 
-173 RNQVAANTQM
+173 
-183 KTGTGKTWNEKEER
+183 GTGKTWNEKEER

-202 TLNANSMAWH
+202 KLNANSLMWH
-212 NTSDEAEKTRLHAA
+212 NTTDEAERNRLHEA
-226 NDRIRKKF
+226 NNQIRKSF
-234 GMTYNGDTGA
+234 GMTYRDKTGA

-250 SGGKTN
+250 GGTTN
-256 VSKPVVETARNA
+256 VSMPVVKIARGA
-268 AFGQNYQTQEQ
+268 ALNRAATSQAQ
-279 RQSRYDE
+279 RQQRVDE
-286 LNNEIDRMQKQY
+286 LDSEIERMQKQY
-298 PYLIAMDMKN
+298 PYLINMDVQG
-308 RNAGEKLA
+308 RNTADKAAAIAHLA
-316 AVPWLISHPK
+316 THPK
-326 LAAAGINGDDQY
+326 LAIAGINGSAQY
-338 SKMSTTNKK
+338 DRMSADEKK
-347 QADAMY
+347 QAQAIY
-353 QLYKRLNDEADAISK
+353 QLYKRLNDESNALSK
-368 QSAGK
+368 MSAAK
-373 AWGSGVANAGLSV
+373 SLGSGAANMLLNA
-386 TGALENA
+386 TGAVENA
-393 GRYVSGTMNK
+393 GRYVSGTANK
-403 AAGDVLNLVGAKDAG
+403 AAGDFLDFIGKDKAG
-418 KFLRDTAQKTLE
+418 QFLKGTAQKTLE
-430 GSLSDSA
+430 GSLSDKA
-437 MQKVNDWAQPVGA
+437 LQAVNEWAQPVGM
-450 AKKAQEIAGSG
+450 AKKGQEFAGSAA
-461 SRMASSIAAGPAGM
+461 RMAPGIAANMALPGASLAM
-475 GLIYADSAKS
+475 IYGDSAKS
-485 ATAEALN
+485 GVNEAQREGAT
-492 DGANLDQAMLY
+492 LDQAMLY
-503 GAGSGLTEV
+503 GAGAGLTEL
-512 GTEKMFGGIPGLN
+512 GTEKMFGGIPGMG
-525 EGVAKLGSKSR
+525 EGAVKTGSGILGR
-536 ILNKAFDVL
+536 AADIL
-545 GEGVEEAASTLINPY
+545 GEGAEEAASTFINPY
-560 LKRATYDKNAKNATA
+560 LKRATYNPNAQNATA
-575 QELLDSAKGGMA
+575 KELLDSAKGGIAMSA
-587 LAGIMQGANA
+587 LMQGASGAAN
-597 VSERLANRRYGTAPA
+597 RLADYRYGTD
-612 ETTTSIHDANAD
+612 TNTVYTSPEEANRD
-624 VRAAEQMDNRL
+624 MVD
-635 HPNTPQALPTG
+635 PVYALPNG

-676 FNNADTPDVLYGNM
+676 FNDVQTPDVLYGNM
-690 RGDFTSAPDSGSVL
+690 RGDFT
-704 FASQNGQVSQTL
+704 ASQNSGNVLYAGPNGQVAQSL
-716 PTGYLPVGRSGLTK
+716 PTGYLPEGRSTK
-730 VAAMGET
+730 TRIAARGET
-737 KTVPF
+737 RTIPLMDEF
-742 LSENPE
+742 ETNGGLYR
-748 GMSRSEMQWAKLLV
+748 GEMEWAKLLI
-762 DNSLKTGIPVQTYVD
+762 DNS
-777 EIVTPTMQ
+777 
-785 AVNETIADVQQYI
+785 NETGVPIKTYIEALVDPAEKKMGAVLDAAEQYVKDYKKQGVSIIQNGDGTGYRASNNEDWHSQFYRKYGRAPRKSDAAD
-798 ADYIARKDA
+798 IAREFIQHDLRA
-807 QRTHEKGKNL
+807 
-817 MHHENGTTER
+817 
-827 LSLNEPWYSE
+827 
-837 WYKRLGNRKPA
+837 
-848 KKHYSMIAENIVSNE
+848 
-863 LKKGGG
+863 GGG
-869 DWVSHELAQDWA
+869 NWVSPELAREWS
-881 EAQHI
+881 EAQQI
-886 QAAYDAIGD
+886 RAAYDAIGD

-903 PEGLKVIMN
+903 PEGLKVMN
-912 GTPAHT
+912 GTRART
-918 ANIQDTNAKRDRNI
+918 EDIRETNAGRNAI
-932 ISPVMQGA
+932 VSPAEINNTAQPLDLNAAQGVQQGA
-940 TAAPINLSPMQRAGQ
+940 VQVNPPLRDIRPTLRTAAQAAQESA
-955 TQSAPT
+955 QS
-961 LADVRKARNDIMPKL
+961 
-976 TRAGA
+976 
-981 ETVQT
+981 VQ
-986 GVQTAPPEITQPMQE
+986 PEITQPMQG
-1001 NAQAAAQQADIS
+1001 NAQGAALGAQQTAQANDIN
-1013 PKLTKAEVNAESSVG
+1013 PTLKKAGVNAESSVG
-1028 AAKGGFDPYSK
+1028 AAEGGFDPYSK
-1039 MVNDYGSIPDGMNPA
+1039 MVNDYGAIEPGMNPA
-1054 RMVDVPQSTNGTD
+1054 RTIDVPQSTNGTD

-1212 RFDKQANKDLKKE
+1212 RFDKQAGKAAKK
-1225 LKRADTA
+1225 
-1232 GKRGKQTAII
+1232 Q
-1242 SDTNAAIEQA
+1242 
-1252 AQEVAKEAT
+1252 
-1261 GEATTQSN
+1261 
-1269 GKENGKRTLPKA
+1269 
-1281 TDKGVGKD
+1281 GV
-1289 DVYDGRPKDRYT
+1289 
-1301 PATDWAKETGNDLAK
+1301 PAED
-1316 RIADKL
+1316 IAD
-1322 NPAPTQRPV
+1322 Q
-1331 SRTILSDLMQFAE
+1331 
-1344 EHALPKKQQA
+1344 
-1354 PKRQAVD
+1354 
-1361 RLRDYFANKD
+1361 Y
-1371 FYTKAWNEARS
+1371 
-1382 ALKEKYKGNA
+1382 
-1392 EALDALESFTDATID
+1392 
-1407 YNADPLHTQ
+1407 
-1416 KVIMNALMDDIKETG
+1416 
-1431 GLKTY
+1431 GLK
-1436 LARNTLGAG
+1436 
-1445 EQNAAQLADRLIAE
+1445 
-1459 TGVTGTDAE
+1459 
-1468 VLRSGVNHAYEDM
+1468 
-1481 MDGKSGTKLETMIR
+1481 
-1495 EALKSGNLNLTDA
+1495 
-1508 AKMSPKQKAVVGQTI
+1508 
-1523 SGLLQ
+1523 
-1528 KEYGVDAQYADTVSN
+1528 
-1543 TIIDEYNAEVQERAR
+1543 
-1558 KILENKFKERKQRV
+1558 
-1572 PREFWDVFE
+1572 
-1581 EYANLGTFNSE
+1581 
-1592 YAQKAT
+1592 
-1598 EKLFGEP
+1598 
-1605 GITLNEDLVQEFLN
+1605 LNEDLVQEFLN

-1624 ARTEVVDR
+1624 ARTKVVDK

-1643 TAGDIVNAWRYFSM
+1643 TAGDRLNAWRYFAM

-1690 FLPQG
+1690 FLPQEK
-1695 QRTRA
+1695 RTRA

-1733 IKQRQKLFPKWM
+1733 IKQRQKLFPKPL
-1745 QWGMDKANGMLDVED
+1745 QKVMDANTWALDAED
-1760 GWFKKGSYIKSMG
+1760 QVFKKKSYIDSMG

-1816 LGRLEKKNK
+1816 LSRLEKKNK

-1852 PAGLLK
+1852 PVGLLK

-1878 DHIGQGLTGSGVA
+1878 DHIGQGLTGSSVA

-1960 DDEETAFNQAMATVS
+1960 DDDETAFNQAMATVS

-2064 LSQYQPA
+2064 LSQNQPA

-2096 SPGYLADAKG
+2096 SPGYLADAKS
-2106 TQAEKALKELYQ
+2106 TQTEKALKELYQ

-2125 LPSKPQKYYKAE
+2125 LPSKPQKYYK
-2137 DGTKKFLSAS
+2137 DGDGVKKFLSAS
-2147 DYSKL
+2147 EYSKL
-2152 TSQSGKISLDAI
+2152 TSEGGKIALDALG
-2164 NKLTKSE
+2164 KLTKSE
-2171 AYKQMSN
+2171 AYKGMTN
-2178 DERIEAVA
+2178 DEKIEAVS
-2186 DIYKYAKAIAAN
+2186 DVYKYAKAVAAN
-2198 KVYKKELDGTTK
+2198 KTYGKELEGTIQTVK
-2210 IVSESGIE
+2210 DSGIE

-2230 SLNNDMEGWEARDQ
+2230 SYNDSMESWEARDQ
-2244 VFNAIKADSSLS
+2244 TFNSIKGDKSLS
-2256 DQEKNGLYHSLLIKG
+2256 EQEKNSLYHTLLIKG
-2271 TSQSQ
+2271 TSDSQ
-2276 WDKYTEISGKVT
+2276 WEKYQEISGKVT

-2302 TKEGED
+2302 TKEGET
-2308 IEKGRASLEATEF
+2308 IEKGRAALEATEF

-2438 YTSGG
+2438 YTGGG
-2443 KLPEDSGLNTGINV
+2443 KLPEDKGSSTGISV
-2457 NRSSASQK
+2457 NRA
-2465 TSSAGF
+2465 TGF
-2471 INPTTASNS
+2471 NNPTRVSDA
-2480 VVTSGYGGRNAPKTS
+2480 VITSGYGSRTAPTTNK
-2495 GGYGSSNHDGIDI
+2495 GNGSKQHDGIDI
-2508 GGTGGNLNGQAA
+2508 GGSVNGQAA

-2563 QGETVSAGQQ
+2563 QGDTVSAGQQ

-2592 RKNGQSI
+2592 HKNGQSI

-2608 K
+2608 GG